1 MKKVIWKIVVLL
13 CLISFS
19 LYGVQW
25 NDLKDGESAEK
36 NLDGNGKVT
45 TVNKLKLGKNSHLKV
60 KGKNTKGIVIKG
72 GLSAEVN
79 IGEGATLDVDIENST
94 KDEAGISLESTFKG
108 FIIQKNGNLKL
119 KKQFNGTI
127 NSGDIFKQFLDRKG
141 EGTLLRGISVIK
153 TFSTEGSTRIESAGT
168 GIGFDRKTPQGK
180 GFIEFKKGSK
190 TFVKAGFAGVFARYN
205 SVTFEEGSDT
215 TLIGGA
221 YGIMVN
227 KGTIKKGAKVTLM
240 GNYGTGK
247 FEVKEHDFL
256 KFESGSELNILANDS
271 ALYGIRLKGKTKL
284 IAKGYNVLRQIDT
297 YADGEHSLDTVTF
310 ERGSILD
317 GNIDRSWNS
326 QILLEEGTK
335 LFVPNK
341 IQANLEIKGDLYVGP
356 RSAYEGKQL
365 TYKEAVEDADTVAG
379 ATAIF
384 MGKQAQRARKGEFSY
399 RGLYNEFSPDEYY
412 TLEYNR
418 DNHYNYISTLN
429 LNNGKIHLRLGNKDK
444 FGRIND
450 KIIFS
455 KNTIINGKG
464 ELVFHKRNSS
474 QVTKNTVFNILE
486 EEGPKDINGIQGY
499 YLEKLPL
506 KIPDV
511 SFGKLVFTTKV
522 QKLNGKYVVSLVFK
536 GIEAENFL
544 LAKGKTK
551 TLNKKEES
559 SLEDAILSAKEVTL
573 EENSTLNIKGDT
585 NGLFAKNKVTIEEE
599 ANLNIETKKD
609 NKIGLKL
616 GENLETFG
624 NINIKNTGTG
634 ILADNATSILQF
646 ENGSKTIVNAKDVA
660 VNAQKG
666 TSEFKGGSNVELTSN
681 KYALVSKKAVFEK
694 SSTVKLNGEYGI
706 GTLSETDSSDI
717 TFKPQSEVNINSS
730 NSGIYNVNVGGS
742 GKVSIKAPNILKQVR
757 TVNQSLKFESGS
769 VLEGN
774 IEKSW
779 NANLILDKGS
789 KMFVNNKIE
798 ANMDIKGDLFVGTSK
813 FYEKRDSFDNYN
825 TIYYNKDSNG
835 HETKVNF
842 DNSKIHLRIGGA
854 DKTGA
859 TNDKIFFSKNTNING
874 KGELVFHKRNSSQVT
889 KNTIFKI
896 LEEEVKNINGTQGY
910 YLEKFPL
917 SFTNDIAFG
926 QLVFTTKVQK
936 LNGKYIVSLVFKGIE
951 ADNFLLAKGET
962 KTLNKKKEGSLEDAI
977 LSAKEVTIEEKSTLN
992 IKGDTNGLFA
1002 KNKVTIEEEANLNIE
1017 TENKIALKLG
1027 ENLETFGNI
1036 NIKNAGIGILADNT
1050 TSVLQFENGSKT
1062 IVNAKDVAINAQKG
1076 TSEFKGGSN
1085 VELTS
1090 NKYALVSKKAVFEKS
1105 STVKLNGEYGIG
1117 TLSETD
1123 SSDITFKPQ
1132 SEVNINSSNSGIYNV
1147 NVGGSGKVSIKA
1159 PNILKQVRTVNQS
1172 LKFESGSVLEGNI
1185 EKSWN
1190 ANLILDKGSK
1200 MFVNNKIEANMDIKG
1215 DLFVGTRNSYEKEES
1230 KNSMQTLSTM
1240 STFSSSDKYNT
1251 VHYNKDSNGHKT
1263 KVNLDNANIHLRI
1276 NGEQS
1281 ESNDK
1286 IVFSKDTEIT
1296 GKGEITLHPENVSKV
1311 KRNMTYS
1318 LLEEEGK
1325 DVGGNKVYNL
1335 EKTSLTLKTVEFGPL
1350 VYGRKDKKVNGK
1362 YMVTLEDT
1370 GELSQA
1376 AKNSLTNSR
1385 DSYKYN
1391 QEELKAI
1398 SDKIFE
1404 NHNLELKNNF
1414 WLLVS
1419 KENLKNKDS
1428 VIKLNQNTKYAG
1440 YDYTFN
1446 TGVSLGFFAGQS
1458 TGRYKNIGQGIYLKK
1473 DLKPFYLGTVYKHTK
1488 SKDKNN
1494 DKKLHSNDFSFVVGY
1509 NKDISEK
1516 TFLDSNIKLTRGY
1529 ISDYKYTAENDLST
1543 KNEKTDYWNGEIDAK
1558 LGYKFKY
1565 GNAFLKA
1572 GLDKDLKG
1580 NQKVIWNENIDE
1592 EIKYDDLSKNIG
1604 IGMEYKIKQH
1614 SFNIELSRKYS
1625 KHYRANT
1632 KISIG
1637 YSYKF

>member
-1 MKKVIWKIVVLL
+1 MKKIFWKVTMLS
-13 CLISFS
+13 CFISLFA
-19 LYGVQW
+19 YGAW
-25 NDLKDGESAEK
+25 NELGEGEK
-36 NLDGNGKVT
+36 VEKTLEGNGKVT
-45 TVNKLKLGKNSHLKV
+45 TAKKLILGKNSHLKI
-60 KGKNTKGIVIKG
+60 KGENSKGLEIKG
-72 GLSAEVN
+72 GFSPEIN
-79 IGEGATLDVDIENST
+79 IGEGATLDIDIENST
-94 KDEAGISLESTFKG
+94 KDEAGLTLVSSTRNFT
-108 FIIQKNGNLKL
+108 IQKNGNLKL
-119 KKQFNGTI
+119 KKRFNGVI
-127 NSGDIFKQFLDRKG
+127 NSGDIFKQFLDRRG
-141 EGTLLRGISVIK
+141 EGTLLRGISINKKFV
-153 TFSTEGSTRIESAGT
+153 TEGNIEIESAGT
-168 GIGFDRKTPQGK
+168 GIGFDKKTPKWK
-180 GFIEFKKGSK
+180 GEIEFKKGSK

-205 SVTFEEGSDT
+205 KVTFEEGSNT

-221 YGIMVN
+221 YGLMAN
-227 KGTIKKGAKVTLM
+227 KGIIQKGAKVTLM

-310 ERGSILD
+310 EKGSILD

-326 QILLEEGTK
+326 QFLLEEGTK

-341 IQANLEIKGDLYVGP
+341 IQANLEIKGDLFVGP
-356 RSAYEGKQL
+356 RSAYEGKQK

-379 ATAIF
+379 ATALL
-384 MGKQAQRARKGEFSY
+384 MGKQAQRARKGEFTY
-399 RGLYNEFSPDEYY
+399 RGLHSDFAADEYY

-418 DNHYNYISTLN
+418 DNQYNYKSTFN
-429 LNNGKIHLRLGNKDK
+429 LNNGKINLRLGDKDR

-455 KNTIINGKG
+455 KNTIIKGKG

-474 QVTKNTVFNILE
+474 QVTKNTVFKILE
-486 EEGPKDINGIQGY
+486 EEGLKNINGTQGY

-511 SFGKLVFTTKV
+511 SFG
-522 QKLNGKYVVSLVFK
+522 
-536 GIEAENFL
+536 
-544 LAKGKTK
+544 
-551 TLNKKEES
+551 
-559 SLEDAILSAKEVTL
+559 
-573 EENSTLNIKGDT
+573 
-585 NGLFAKNKVTIEEE
+585 
-599 ANLNIETKKD
+599 
-609 NKIGLKL
+609 
-616 GENLETFG
+616 
-624 NINIKNTGTG
+624 
-634 ILADNATSILQF
+634 
-646 ENGSKTIVNAKDVA
+646 
-660 VNAQKG
+660 
-666 TSEFKGGSNVELTSN
+666 
-681 KYALVSKKAVFEK
+681 
-694 SSTVKLNGEYGI
+694 
-706 GTLSETDSSDI
+706 
-717 TFKPQSEVNINSS
+717 
-730 NSGIYNVNVGGS
+730 
-742 GKVSIKAPNILKQVR
+742 
-757 TVNQSLKFESGS
+757 
-769 VLEGN
+769 
-774 IEKSW
+774 
-779 NANLILDKGS
+779 
-789 KMFVNNKIE
+789 
-798 ANMDIKGDLFVGTSK
+798 
-813 FYEKRDSFDNYN
+813 
-825 TIYYNKDSNG
+825 
-835 HETKVNF
+835 
-842 DNSKIHLRIGGA
+842 
-854 DKTGA
+854 
-859 TNDKIFFSKNTNING
+859 
-874 KGELVFHKRNSSQVT
+874 
-889 KNTIFKI
+889 
-896 LEEEVKNINGTQGY
+896 
-910 YLEKFPL
+910 
-917 SFTNDIAFG
+917 

-936 LNGKYIVSLVFKGIE
+936 LNGRYVVSLVFKGIE

-1002 KNKVTIEEEANLNIE
+1002 KNKVTVEEKANLNIE

-1036 NIKNAGIGILADNT
+1036 NIKNAGTGILADNT
-1050 TSVLQFENGSKT
+1050 TSVLKFENGSKT

-1085 VELTS
+1085 IELTS
-1090 NKYALVSKKAVFEKS
+1090 NKYALVAKKAVFEKG
-1105 STVKLNGEYGIG
+1105 STVKLNAEYGIG

-1123 SSDITFKPQ
+1123 SSDVTFNSQ

-1147 NVGGSGKVSIKA
+1147 NVGGSGKLSIKA
-1159 PNILKQVRTVNQS
+1159 PNVLKQVRTVNQS
-1172 LKFESGSVLEGNI
+1172 LKFENGSILEGNI

-1240 STFSSSDKYNT
+1240 STFSSSDKYYT
-1251 VHYNKDSNGHKT
+1251 VHYNKDSNGNKT

-1276 NGEQS
+1276 NGAQS
-1281 ESNDK
+1281 ENNDK
-1286 IVFSKDTEIT
+1286 MVFSKDTEIR
-1296 GKGEITLHPENVSKV
+1296 GKGEITLHPQNVSKV
-1311 KRNMTYS
+1311 KRNMSFT

-1325 DVGGNKVYNL
+1325 DVGGNKVYDL
-1335 EKTSLTLKTVEFGPL
+1335 EKLPLTLGKVEFGAL
-1350 VYGRKDKKVNGK
+1350 KFGRKDKKLNGR
-1362 YMVTLEDT
+1362 YVVTLVAT
-1370 GELSQA
+1370 GELSEA
-1376 AKNSLTNSR
+1376 AKNTLINSR

-1428 VIKLNQNTKYAG
+1428 VIKLNENTKYAG
-1440 YDYTFN
+1440 YDHTFN
-1446 TGVSLGFFAGQS
+1446 TGISLGFFAGQS

-1516 TFLDSNIKLTRGY
+1516 TFLDSNIKLTKGY
-1529 ISDYKYTAENDLST
+1529 ISDYKYTAENDLNT
-1543 KNEKTDYWNGEIDAK
+1543 RNDKTNYWNGEINAK

-1565 GNAFLKA
+1565 GDAFLKA

-1580 NQKVIWNENIDE
+1580 NQKVIWDENIDE

-1604 IGMEYKIKQH
+1604 IGIEYKVKQH

-1632 KISIG
+1632 KISFG

>member
-1 MKKVIWKIVVLL
+1 MRKIFWKVTLL
-13 CLISFS
+13 SCLISLFA
-19 LYGVQW
+19 YGGW
-25 NDLKDGESAEK
+25 NELGEGEK
-36 NLDGNGKVT
+36 VEKTLDENGKVT
-45 TVNKLKLGKNSHLKV
+45 TVKKLILGKNSNLKV
-60 KGKNTKGIVIKG
+60 KGKNTKGILVKG
-72 GLSAEVN
+72 SYFQSKVN
-79 IGEGATLDVDIENST
+79 IGEGATLDIDIESSD
-94 KDEAGISLESTFKG
+94 KDSSGISFAEKRD
-108 FIIQKNGNLKL
+108 FIIEKNGKLNVKNL
-119 KKQFNGTI
+119 FNGTI
-127 NSGDIFKQFLDRKG
+127 NSGDILRQFHSSKEGKG
-141 EGTLLRGISVIK
+141 ILVRGVSVAK
-153 TFSTEGSTRIESAGT
+153 KFTTEGNTRIESSGA
-168 GIGFDRKTPQGK
+168 GIGFDKTTSNGQGE
-180 GFIEFKKGSK
+180 IEFKKGSK
-190 TFVKAGFAGVFARYN
+190 TFVKGGIAGVFARYN
-205 SVTFEEGSDT
+205 NVTFEEGSDT

-221 YGIMVN
+221 YGLMAN

-247 FEVKEHDFL
+247 FEVKEHDRL
-256 KFESGSELNILANDS
+256 TFESGSELNILANNS
-271 ALYGIRLKGKTKL
+271 ALYGIRLVGKTKL

-297 YADGEHSLDTVTF
+297 YADGEHSLNTVTF
-310 ERGSILD
+310 EKGSILD

-326 QILLEEGTK
+326 QFLLEEGTK

-341 IQANLEIKGDLYVGP
+341 IQANLEIKGDLFVGP
-356 RSAYEGKQL
+356 RSAYEGKQK
-365 TYKEAVEDADTVAG
+365 TYKEAVEKSSDIDTVVG

-384 MGKQAQRARKGEFSY
+384 MGKQAQRARKGEIRYGKTYDDFSA
-399 RGLYNEFSPDEYY
+399 NEYY
-412 TLEYNR
+412 TLKYNE
-418 DNHYNYISTLN
+418 NSYNYKSTLN
-429 LNNGKIHLRLGNKDK
+429 LNNGKIHLRLGTPDRL
-444 FGRIND
+444 GRIND

-455 KNTIINGKG
+455 KNTIIKGKG

-474 QVTKNTVFNILE
+474 QVTKNTVFKILE
-486 EEGPKDINGIQGY
+486 EEGLKNINGTQGY

-511 SFGKLVFTTKV
+511 SFG
-522 QKLNGKYVVSLVFK
+522 
-536 GIEAENFL
+536 
-544 LAKGKTK
+544 
-551 TLNKKEES
+551 
-559 SLEDAILSAKEVTL
+559 
-573 EENSTLNIKGDT
+573 
-585 NGLFAKNKVTIEEE
+585 
-599 ANLNIETKKD
+599 
-609 NKIGLKL
+609 
-616 GENLETFG
+616 
-624 NINIKNTGTG
+624 
-634 ILADNATSILQF
+634 
-646 ENGSKTIVNAKDVA
+646 
-660 VNAQKG
+660 
-666 TSEFKGGSNVELTSN
+666 
-681 KYALVSKKAVFEK
+681 
-694 SSTVKLNGEYGI
+694 
-706 GTLSETDSSDI
+706 
-717 TFKPQSEVNINSS
+717 
-730 NSGIYNVNVGGS
+730 
-742 GKVSIKAPNILKQVR
+742 
-757 TVNQSLKFESGS
+757 
-769 VLEGN
+769 
-774 IEKSW
+774 
-779 NANLILDKGS
+779 
-789 KMFVNNKIE
+789 
-798 ANMDIKGDLFVGTSK
+798 
-813 FYEKRDSFDNYN
+813 
-825 TIYYNKDSNG
+825 
-835 HETKVNF
+835 
-842 DNSKIHLRIGGA
+842 
-854 DKTGA
+854 
-859 TNDKIFFSKNTNING
+859 
-874 KGELVFHKRNSSQVT
+874 
-889 KNTIFKI
+889 
-896 LEEEVKNINGTQGY
+896 
-910 YLEKFPL
+910 
-917 SFTNDIAFG
+917 

-936 LNGKYIVSLVFKGIE
+936 LNGRYIVSLVFKGIE

-1002 KNKVTIEEEANLNIE
+1002 KNKVTVEEKANLNIE

-1036 NIKNAGIGILADNT
+1036 NIKNVGTGILADNT
-1050 TSVLQFENGSKT
+1050 TSVLKFENGSKT
-1062 IVNAKDVAINAQKG
+1062 IVNAKDVAVNAQKG

-1090 NKYALVSKKAVFEKS
+1090 NKYALVAKKAVFEKG

-1123 SSDITFKPQ
+1123 NSDVTFNSQ
-1132 SEVNINSSNSGIYNV
+1132 SEVNINSSNSGLYNV
-1147 NVGGSGKVSIKA
+1147 NVGGSGKLSIKA
-1159 PNILKQVRTVNQS
+1159 PNVLKQVRTVNQS

-1240 STFSSSDKYNT
+1240 STFSSSNKYYT

-1296 GKGEITLHPENVSKV
+1296 GKAEITLHPENASKI

-1362 YMVTLEDT
+1362 YIITLEDT

-1391 QEELKAI
+1391 QEELKVI

-1428 VIKLNQNTKYAG
+1428 AIKLNQNTKYAG
-1440 YDYTFN
+1440 YDHTFN
-1446 TGVSLGFFAGQS
+1446 TGISLGFFAGQS

-1516 TFLDSNIKLTRGY
+1516 TFLDSNIKLTKGY
-1529 ISDYKYTAENDLST
+1529 ISDYKYTAENDLNT
-1543 KNEKTDYWNGEIDAK
+1543 RNEKTNYWNGEINAK

-1565 GNAFLKA
+1565 GDAFLKA

-1625 KHYRANT
+1625 KHYRSNT
-1632 KISIG
+1632 KISFG

>member
-1 MKKVIWKIVVLL
+1 MKKIIWKIVVLL
-13 CLISFS
+13 CLTSFS

-36 NLDGNGKVT
+36 NLDGNGKETKVDKI
-45 TVNKLKLGKNSHLKV
+45 VLGKNSHLKV
-60 KGKNTKGIVIKG
+60 KGKNTKGVVIKYG
-72 GLSAEVN
+72 IHSKVD
-79 IGEGATLDVDIENST
+79 IGEGATLDVDIESSIKEAT
-94 KDEAGISLESTFKG
+94 GIASESYKDFVV
-108 FIIQKNGNLKL
+108 QKNGNLKV
-119 KKQFNGTI
+119 KNHFIGTI
-127 NSGDIFKQFLDRKG
+127 NSGDIFKQFLDNKK
-141 EGTLLRGISVIK
+141 ENSVLKGISVLK
-153 TFSTEGSTRIESAGT
+153 RFSTEGNTRIESSGT
-168 GIGFDRKTPQGK
+168 GIGFDKKTSKETGL
-180 GFIEFKKGSK
+180 IEFKKGSK

-310 ERGSILD
+310 EKGSILD

-326 QILLEEGTK
+326 QFLLEEGTK
-335 LFVPNK
+335 LFVPEK

-379 ATAIF
+379 ATALFI
-384 MGKQAQRARKGEFSY
+384 GKQAQRARKGEISY
-399 RGLYNEFSPDEYY
+399 RKLHEDFSPDEYY
-412 TLEYNR
+412 TLKYNE
-418 DNHYNYISTLN
+418 NNYNYKSTLN

-474 QVTKNTVFNILE
+474 QVTKNTIFKILE
-486 EEGPKDINGIQGY
+486 EEIKNINGTQGY

-506 KIPDV
+506 KIPNV

-536 GIEAENFL
+536 GIEADNFL
-544 LAKGKTK
+544 LAKGETK

-624 NINIKNTGTG
+624 NINIKNAGTG
-634 ILADNATSILQF
+634 ILADSTTSVLQF

-681 KYALVSKKAVFEK
+681 KYALVTKKAVFEK
-694 SSTVKLNGEYGI
+694 GSTVKLNGEYGI
-706 GTLSETDSSDI
+706 GTLLETDSSDI

-730 NSGIYNVNVGGS
+730 NSGLYDVNVGGS
-742 GKVSIKAPNILKQVR
+742 GKVSIKAPSVLKQVR
-757 TVNQSLKFESGS
+757 TVNQSLKFEDGS

-789 KMFVNNKIE
+789 RMFVNNKIE

-859 TNDKIFFSKNTNING
+859 TNDKIFFSRNTTING

-951 ADNFLLAKGET
+951 ADNFLLVKGET

-977 LSAKEVTIEEKSTLN
+977 LSAKEVTIEENSTLN

-1002 KNKVTIEEEANLNIE
+1002 KNKVTVEEKANLNIE
-1017 TENKIALKLG
+1017 AENKIALKLG

-1036 NIKNAGIGILADNT
+1036 NIKNAGTGILADSI

-1062 IVNAKDVAINAQKG
+1062 IVNAKDVAVNAQKG

-1090 NKYALVSKKAVFEKS
+1090 NKYALVTKKAVFEKG

-1117 TLSETD
+1117 TLLETD

-1132 SEVNINSSNSGIYNV
+1132 SEVNINSSNSGLYDV

-1159 PNILKQVRTVNQS
+1159 PSVLKQVRTVNQS
-1172 LKFESGSVLEGNI
+1172 LKFEDGSVLEGNI

-1190 ANLILDKGSK
+1190 ANLILDKGSR

-1230 KNSMQTLSTM
+1230 KNSVQTLSTM
-1240 STFSSSDKYNT
+1240 STFSSSDKYYT

-1318 LLEEEGK
+1318 LLEEEEK

-1362 YMVTLEDT
+1362 YIVTLEDT

-1376 AKNSLTNSR
+1376 AKNTLTNSR

-1391 QEELKAI
+1391 QEELKVI

-1440 YDYTFN
+1440 YDHTFN
-1446 TGVSLGFFAGQS
+1446 TGISLGFFAGQS

-1473 DLKPFYLGTVYKHTK
+1473 DLKPFYLGTIYKHTK

-1509 NKDISEK
+1509 NKDISER

-1529 ISDYKYTAENDLST
+1529 ISDYKYIAENDLST
-1543 KNEKTDYWNGEIDAK
+1543 KNEKTDYWNGEINAK

-1632 KISIG
+1632 KISFG

>member
-1 MKKVIWKIVVLL
+1 MKKIIWKIVVLL
-13 CLISFS
+13 CLTSFS

-36 NLDGNGKVT
+36 NLDGNGKETKVDKI
-45 TVNKLKLGKNSHLKV
+45 VLGKNSHLKV
-60 KGKNTKGIVIKG
+60 KGKNTKGVVIKYG
-72 GLSAEVN
+72 IHSKVD
-79 IGEGATLDVDIENST
+79 IGEGATLDVDIESSIKEAT
-94 KDEAGISLESTFKG
+94 GIASESYKDFVV
-108 FIIQKNGNLKL
+108 QKNGNLKV
-119 KKQFNGTI
+119 KNHFIGTI
-127 NSGDIFKQFLDRKG
+127 NSGDIFKQFLDNKK
-141 EGTLLRGISVIK
+141 ENSVLKGISVLK
-153 TFSTEGSTRIESAGT
+153 RFSTEGNTRIESSGT
-168 GIGFDRKTPQGK
+168 GIGFDKKTSKETGL
-180 GFIEFKKGSK
+180 IEFKKGSK

-310 ERGSILD
+310 EKGSILD

-326 QILLEEGTK
+326 QFLLEEGTK
-335 LFVPNK
+335 LFVPEK

-379 ATAIF
+379 ATALFI
-384 MGKQAQRARKGEFSY
+384 GKQAQRARKGEISY
-399 RGLYNEFSPDEYY
+399 RKLHEDFSPDEYY
-412 TLEYNR
+412 TLKYNE
-418 DNHYNYISTLN
+418 NNYNYKSTLN

-455 KNTIINGKG
+455 KNTI
-464 ELVFHKRNSS
+464 
-474 QVTKNTVFNILE
+474 
-486 EEGPKDINGIQGY
+486 
-499 YLEKLPL
+499 
-506 KIPDV
+506 
-511 SFGKLVFTTKV
+511 
-522 QKLNGKYVVSLVFK
+522 
-536 GIEAENFL
+536 
-544 LAKGKTK
+544 
-551 TLNKKEES
+551 
-559 SLEDAILSAKEVTL
+559 
-573 EENSTLNIKGDT
+573 
-585 NGLFAKNKVTIEEE
+585 
-599 ANLNIETKKD
+599 
-609 NKIGLKL
+609 
-616 GENLETFG
+616 
-624 NINIKNTGTG
+624 
-634 ILADNATSILQF
+634 
-646 ENGSKTIVNAKDVA
+646 
-660 VNAQKG
+660 
-666 TSEFKGGSNVELTSN
+666 
-681 KYALVSKKAVFEK
+681 
-694 SSTVKLNGEYGI
+694 
-706 GTLSETDSSDI
+706 
-717 TFKPQSEVNINSS
+717 
-730 NSGIYNVNVGGS
+730 
-742 GKVSIKAPNILKQVR
+742 
-757 TVNQSLKFESGS
+757 
-769 VLEGN
+769 
-774 IEKSW
+774 
-779 NANLILDKGS
+779 
-789 KMFVNNKIE
+789 
-798 ANMDIKGDLFVGTSK
+798 
-813 FYEKRDSFDNYN
+813 
-825 TIYYNKDSNG
+825 
-835 HETKVNF
+835 
-842 DNSKIHLRIGGA
+842 
-854 DKTGA
+854 
-859 TNDKIFFSKNTNING
+859 ING

-951 ADNFLLAKGET
+951 ADNFLLVKGET

-977 LSAKEVTIEEKSTLN
+977 LSAKEVTIEENSTLN

-1002 KNKVTIEEEANLNIE
+1002 KNKVTVEEKANLNIE
-1017 TENKIALKLG
+1017 AENKIALKLG

-1036 NIKNAGIGILADNT
+1036 NIKNAGTGILADSI

-1062 IVNAKDVAINAQKG
+1062 IVNAKDVAVNAQKG

-1090 NKYALVSKKAVFEKS
+1090 NKYALVTKKAVFEKG

-1123 SSDITFKPQ
+1123 SSDITFKPL
-1132 SEVNINSSNSGIYNV
+1132 SEVNINSSNSGLYNV

-1159 PNILKQVRTVNQS
+1159 PNVLKQVRTVNQS
-1172 LKFESGSVLEGNI
+1172 LKFENGSVLEGNI

-1190 ANLILDKGSK
+1190 ANLILDKGSR

-1230 KNSMQTLSTM
+1230 KNSVQTLSTM
-1240 STFSSSDKYNT
+1240 STFSSSDKYYT

-1318 LLEEEGK
+1318 LLEEEEK

-1362 YMVTLEDT
+1362 YIVTLEDT

-1376 AKNSLTNSR
+1376 AKNTLTNSR

-1391 QEELKAI
+1391 QEELKVI

-1440 YDYTFN
+1440 YDHTFN
-1446 TGVSLGFFAGQS
+1446 TGISLGFFAGQS

-1473 DLKPFYLGTVYKHTK
+1473 DLKPFYLGTIYKHTK

-1509 NKDISEK
+1509 NKDISER

-1529 ISDYKYTAENDLST
+1529 ISDYKYIAENDLST
-1543 KNEKTDYWNGEIDAK
+1543 KNEKTDYWNGEINAK

-1632 KISIG
+1632 KISFG

>member
-544 LAKGKTK
+544 LAKG
-551 TLNKKEES
+551 
-559 SLEDAILSAKEVTL
+559 
-573 EENSTLNIKGDT
+573 
-585 NGLFAKNKVTIEEE
+585 
-599 ANLNIETKKD
+599 
-609 NKIGLKL
+609 
-616 GENLETFG
+616 
-624 NINIKNTGTG
+624 
-634 ILADNATSILQF
+634 
-646 ENGSKTIVNAKDVA
+646 
-660 VNAQKG
+660 
-666 TSEFKGGSNVELTSN
+666 
-681 KYALVSKKAVFEK
+681 
-694 SSTVKLNGEYGI
+694 
-706 GTLSETDSSDI
+706 
-717 TFKPQSEVNINSS
+717 
-730 NSGIYNVNVGGS
+730 
-742 GKVSIKAPNILKQVR
+742 
-757 TVNQSLKFESGS
+757 
-769 VLEGN
+769 
-774 IEKSW
+774 
-779 NANLILDKGS
+779 
-789 KMFVNNKIE
+789 
-798 ANMDIKGDLFVGTSK
+798 
-813 FYEKRDSFDNYN
+813 
-825 TIYYNKDSNG
+825 
-835 HETKVNF
+835 
-842 DNSKIHLRIGGA
+842 
-854 DKTGA
+854 
-859 TNDKIFFSKNTNING
+859 
-874 KGELVFHKRNSSQVT
+874 
-889 KNTIFKI
+889 
-896 LEEEVKNINGTQGY
+896 
-910 YLEKFPL
+910 
-917 SFTNDIAFG
+917 
-926 QLVFTTKVQK
+926 
-936 LNGKYIVSLVFKGIE
+936 
-951 ADNFLLAKGET
+951 ET

-1090 NKYALVSKKAVFEKS
+1090 NKYALVSKKAVFEKG

-1251 VHYNKDSNGHKT
+1251 VHYNEDSNGHKT

-1325 DVGGNKVYNL
+1325 DVGGNKVYSL

-1362 YMVTLEDT
+1362 YIVTLEDT

-1376 AKNSLTNSR
+1376 AKNTLANSR

-1391 QEELKAI
+1391 QEELKTV

-1592 EIKYDDLSKNIG
+1592 EIKYDNLSKNIG

-1632 KISIG
+1632 KISFG

>member
-13 CLISFS
+13 CLTSFS

-25 NDLKDGESAEK
+25 NDLKDGETAEK
-36 NLDGNGKVT
+36 ILDENGKETKVDKI
-45 TVNKLKLGKNSHLKV
+45 VLGKNSHLKV
-60 KGKNTKGIVIKG
+60 KGKNTKGIVIKYG
-72 GLSAEVN
+72 IRSKVD
-79 IGEGATLDVDIENST
+79 IGEGATLDVDIESSIKEAT
-94 KDEAGISLESTFKG
+94 GIASESYKD
-108 FIIQKNGNLKL
+108 FIVQKNGNLKV
-119 KKQFNGTI
+119 KNHFIGTI
-127 NSGDIFKQFLDRKG
+127 NSGDIFKQFLDNKK
-141 EGTLLRGISVIK
+141 ENSVLKGISVLK
-153 TFSTEGSTRIESAGT
+153 RFSTEGNTRIESSGT
-168 GIGFDRKTPQGK
+168 GIGFDKKTSKETGL
-180 GFIEFKKGSK
+180 IEFKKGSK

-227 KGTIKKGAKVTLM
+227 KGTIKKGSKVTLM

-310 ERGSILD
+310 EKGSILD

-326 QILLEEGTK
+326 QFLLEEGTK

-356 RSAYEGKQL
+356 RAAYEGKQL

-379 ATAIF
+379 ATALF
-384 MGKQAQRARKGEFSY
+384 MGKQAQRARKGEFTY
-399 RGLYNEFSPDEYY
+399 RGLYSDFAADEYY
-412 TLEYNR
+412 TLDYNKHNYS
-418 DNHYNYISTLN
+418 DNNHNSTLN
-429 LNNGKIHLRLGNKDK
+429 LNNGKIHLRLGTPDRL
-444 FGRIND
+444 GRIND

-455 KNTIINGKG
+455 KNTVINGKG

-474 QVTKNTVFNILE
+474 QVTKNTVFKILE
-486 EEGPKDINGIQGY
+486 EEGLKNINGTQGY

-511 SFGKLVFTTKV
+511 SFG
-522 QKLNGKYVVSLVFK
+522 
-536 GIEAENFL
+536 
-544 LAKGKTK
+544 
-551 TLNKKEES
+551 
-559 SLEDAILSAKEVTL
+559 
-573 EENSTLNIKGDT
+573 
-585 NGLFAKNKVTIEEE
+585 
-599 ANLNIETKKD
+599 
-609 NKIGLKL
+609 
-616 GENLETFG
+616 
-624 NINIKNTGTG
+624 
-634 ILADNATSILQF
+634 
-646 ENGSKTIVNAKDVA
+646 
-660 VNAQKG
+660 
-666 TSEFKGGSNVELTSN
+666 
-681 KYALVSKKAVFEK
+681 
-694 SSTVKLNGEYGI
+694 
-706 GTLSETDSSDI
+706 
-717 TFKPQSEVNINSS
+717 
-730 NSGIYNVNVGGS
+730 
-742 GKVSIKAPNILKQVR
+742 
-757 TVNQSLKFESGS
+757 
-769 VLEGN
+769 
-774 IEKSW
+774 
-779 NANLILDKGS
+779 
-789 KMFVNNKIE
+789 
-798 ANMDIKGDLFVGTSK
+798 
-813 FYEKRDSFDNYN
+813 
-825 TIYYNKDSNG
+825 
-835 HETKVNF
+835 
-842 DNSKIHLRIGGA
+842 
-854 DKTGA
+854 
-859 TNDKIFFSKNTNING
+859 
-874 KGELVFHKRNSSQVT
+874 
-889 KNTIFKI
+889 
-896 LEEEVKNINGTQGY
+896 
-910 YLEKFPL
+910 
-917 SFTNDIAFG
+917 

-936 LNGKYIVSLVFKGIE
+936 LNGRYVVSLVFKGIE

-1002 KNKVTIEEEANLNIE
+1002 KNKVTVEEKANLNIE

-1036 NIKNAGIGILADNT
+1036 NIKNAGTGILADNT
-1050 TSVLQFENGSKT
+1050 ASVLQFENGSKT
-1062 IVNAKDVAINAQKG
+1062 IVNAKDVAVNAQKG

-1090 NKYALVSKKAVFEKS
+1090 NKYALVAKKAVFEKG
-1105 STVKLNGEYGIG
+1105 STVKLNAEYGIG

-1123 SSDITFKPQ
+1123 SSDVTFNSQ
-1132 SEVNINSSNSGIYNV
+1132 SEVSINSSNSGIYNV

-1190 ANLILDKGSK
+1190 ANLILDKDSK

-1240 STFSSSDKYNT
+1240 STFSSSNKYNT

-1311 KRNMTYS
+1311 RRNMTYS

-1362 YMVTLEDT
+1362 YIVTLEDT

-1376 AKNSLTNSR
+1376 AKNTLTNSR

-1446 TGVSLGFFAGQS
+1446 TGISLGFFAGQS

-1543 KNEKTDYWNGEIDAK
+1543 KNEKTDYWNEEIDAK

>member
-1 MKKVIWKIVVLL
+1 MKKVIWKIVLLL
-13 CLISFS
+13 CLTSFS

-25 NDLKDGESAEK
+25 NDLKDGETAEK
-36 NLDGNGKVT
+36 ILDENGKETKVDKI
-45 TVNKLKLGKNSHLKV
+45 VLGKNSHLKV
-60 KGKNTKGIVIKG
+60 KGKNTKGIVIKYG
-72 GLSAEVN
+72 IRSKVD
-79 IGEGATLDVDIENST
+79 IGEGATLDVDIESSIKEAT
-94 KDEAGISLESTFKG
+94 GIASESYKD
-108 FIIQKNGNLKL
+108 FIVQKNGNLKV
-119 KKQFNGTI
+119 KNHFIGTI
-127 NSGDIFKQFLDRKG
+127 NSGDIFKQFLDNKK
-141 EGTLLRGISVIK
+141 ENSVLRGISVLK
-153 TFSTEGSTRIESAGT
+153 RFSTEGNTRIESSGT
-168 GIGFDRKTPQGK
+168 GIGFDKKTSKETGL
-180 GFIEFKKGSK
+180 IEFKKGSK

-227 KGTIKKGAKVTLM
+227 KGTIKKGSKVTLM

-310 ERGSILD
+310 EKGSILD

-326 QILLEEGTK
+326 QFLLEEGTK

-356 RSAYEGKQL
+356 RAAYEGKQL

-379 ATAIF
+379 ATALF
-384 MGKQAQRARKGEFSY
+384 MGKQAQRARKGEFTY
-399 RGLYNEFSPDEYY
+399 RGLYSDFAADEYY
-412 TLEYNR
+412 TLDYNKHNYS
-418 DNHYNYISTLN
+418 DNNHNSTLN
-429 LNNGKIHLRLGNKDK
+429 LNNGKIHLRLGTPDRL
-444 FGRIND
+444 GRIND

-455 KNTIINGKG
+455 KNTVINGKG

-474 QVTKNTVFNILE
+474 QVTKNTVFKILE
-486 EEGPKDINGIQGY
+486 EEGLKNINGTQGY

-511 SFGKLVFTTKV
+511 SFG
-522 QKLNGKYVVSLVFK
+522 
-536 GIEAENFL
+536 
-544 LAKGKTK
+544 
-551 TLNKKEES
+551 
-559 SLEDAILSAKEVTL
+559 
-573 EENSTLNIKGDT
+573 
-585 NGLFAKNKVTIEEE
+585 
-599 ANLNIETKKD
+599 
-609 NKIGLKL
+609 
-616 GENLETFG
+616 
-624 NINIKNTGTG
+624 
-634 ILADNATSILQF
+634 
-646 ENGSKTIVNAKDVA
+646 
-660 VNAQKG
+660 
-666 TSEFKGGSNVELTSN
+666 
-681 KYALVSKKAVFEK
+681 
-694 SSTVKLNGEYGI
+694 
-706 GTLSETDSSDI
+706 
-717 TFKPQSEVNINSS
+717 
-730 NSGIYNVNVGGS
+730 
-742 GKVSIKAPNILKQVR
+742 
-757 TVNQSLKFESGS
+757 
-769 VLEGN
+769 
-774 IEKSW
+774 
-779 NANLILDKGS
+779 
-789 KMFVNNKIE
+789 
-798 ANMDIKGDLFVGTSK
+798 
-813 FYEKRDSFDNYN
+813 
-825 TIYYNKDSNG
+825 
-835 HETKVNF
+835 
-842 DNSKIHLRIGGA
+842 
-854 DKTGA
+854 
-859 TNDKIFFSKNTNING
+859 
-874 KGELVFHKRNSSQVT
+874 
-889 KNTIFKI
+889 
-896 LEEEVKNINGTQGY
+896 
-910 YLEKFPL
+910 
-917 SFTNDIAFG
+917 

-936 LNGKYIVSLVFKGIE
+936 LNGRYVVSLVFKGIE

-1002 KNKVTIEEEANLNIE
+1002 KNKVTVEEKANLNIE

-1036 NIKNAGIGILADNT
+1036 NIKNTGTGILADNT
-1050 TSVLQFENGSKT
+1050 ASVLQFENGSKT
-1062 IVNAKDVAINAQKG
+1062 IVNAKDVAVNAQKG

-1090 NKYALVSKKAVFEKS
+1090 NKYALVSKKAVFEKG

-1132 SEVNINSSNSGIYNV
+1132 SEININSSNSGIYNV
-1147 NVGGSGKVSIKA
+1147 NVGGSGKLSIKA

-1296 GKGEITLHPENVSKV
+1296 GKGEITLHPENISKV

-1362 YMVTLEDT
+1362 YIVTLEDT

-1376 AKNSLTNSR
+1376 AKNTLTNSR

-1446 TGVSLGFFAGQS
+1446 TGISLGFFAGQS

-1543 KNEKTDYWNGEIDAK
+1543 KNEKTDYWNGEINAK

-1565 GNAFLKA
+1565 GDAFLKA

>member
-1 MKKVIWKIVVLL
+1 MKKVIWKIVLLL
-13 CLISFS
+13 CLTSFS

-25 NDLKDGESAEK
+25 NDLKDGETAEK
-36 NLDGNGKVT
+36 ILDENGKETKVDKI
-45 TVNKLKLGKNSHLKV
+45 VLGKNSHLKV
-60 KGKNTKGIVIKG
+60 KGKNTKGIVIKYG
-72 GLSAEVN
+72 IRSKVD
-79 IGEGATLDVDIENST
+79 IGEGATLDVDIESSIKEAT
-94 KDEAGISLESTFKG
+94 GIASESYKD
-108 FIIQKNGNLKL
+108 FIVQKNGNLKV
-119 KKQFNGTI
+119 KNHFIGTI
-127 NSGDIFKQFLDRKG
+127 NSGDIFKQFLDNKK
-141 EGTLLRGISVIK
+141 ENSVLRGISVLK
-153 TFSTEGSTRIESAGT
+153 RFSTEGNTRIESSGT
-168 GIGFDRKTPQGK
+168 GIGFDKKTSKETGL
-180 GFIEFKKGSK
+180 IEFKKGSK

-227 KGTIKKGAKVTLM
+227 KGTIKKGSKVTLM

-310 ERGSILD
+310 EKGSILD

-326 QILLEEGTK
+326 QFLLEEGTK

-356 RSAYEGKQL
+356 RAAYEGKQL

-379 ATAIF
+379 ATALF
-384 MGKQAQRARKGEFSY
+384 MGKQAQRARKGEFTY
-399 RGLYNEFSPDEYY
+399 RGLYSDFAADEYY
-412 TLEYNR
+412 TLDYNKHNYS
-418 DNHYNYISTLN
+418 DNNHNSTLN
-429 LNNGKIHLRLGNKDK
+429 LNNGKIHLRLGTPDRL
-444 FGRIND
+444 GRIND

-455 KNTIINGKG
+455 KNTVINGKG

-474 QVTKNTVFNILE
+474 QVTKNTVFKILE
-486 EEGPKDINGIQGY
+486 EEGLKNINGTQGY

-511 SFGKLVFTTKV
+511 SFGQLVFTTKV
-522 QKLNGKYVVSLVFK
+522 QKLNGRYVVSLVFK
-536 GIEAENFL
+536 GIEADNFL
-544 LAKGKTK
+544 LAKGETK
-551 TLNKKEES
+551 TLNKKKEG
-559 SLEDAILSAKEVTL
+559 SLEDAILSAKEVTI
-573 EENSTLNIKGDT
+573 EEKSTLNIKGDT
-585 NGLFAKNKVTIEEE
+585 NGLFAKNKVTVEEK
-599 ANLNIETKKD
+599 ANLNIETE
-609 NKIGLKL
+609 NKIALKL

-624 NINIKNTGTG
+624 NINIKNAGTG
-634 ILADNATSILQF
+634 ILADNTASVLQF

-694 SSTVKLNGEYGI
+694 GSTVKLNGEYGI

-757 TVNQSLKFESGS
+757 TVNQSLKFE
-769 VLEGN
+769 N
-774 IEKSW
+774 
-779 NANLILDKGS
+779 
-789 KMFVNNKIE
+789 
-798 ANMDIKGDLFVGTSK
+798 
-813 FYEKRDSFDNYN
+813 
-825 TIYYNKDSNG
+825 
-835 HETKVNF
+835 
-842 DNSKIHLRIGGA
+842 
-854 DKTGA
+854 
-859 TNDKIFFSKNTNING
+859 
-874 KGELVFHKRNSSQVT
+874 
-889 KNTIFKI
+889 
-896 LEEEVKNINGTQGY
+896 
-910 YLEKFPL
+910 
-917 SFTNDIAFG
+917 
-926 QLVFTTKVQK
+926 
-936 LNGKYIVSLVFKGIE
+936 
-951 ADNFLLAKGET
+951 
-962 KTLNKKKEGSLEDAI
+962 
-977 LSAKEVTIEEKSTLN
+977 
-992 IKGDTNGLFA
+992 
-1002 KNKVTIEEEANLNIE
+1002 
-1017 TENKIALKLG
+1017 
-1027 ENLETFGNI
+1027 
-1036 NIKNAGIGILADNT
+1036 
-1050 TSVLQFENGSKT
+1050 
-1062 IVNAKDVAINAQKG
+1062 
-1076 TSEFKGGSN
+1076 
-1085 VELTS
+1085 
-1090 NKYALVSKKAVFEKS
+1090 
-1105 STVKLNGEYGIG
+1105 
-1117 TLSETD
+1117 
-1123 SSDITFKPQ
+1123 
-1132 SEVNINSSNSGIYNV
+1132 
-1147 NVGGSGKVSIKA
+1147 
-1159 PNILKQVRTVNQS
+1159 
-1172 LKFESGSVLEGNI
+1172 GSVLEGNI

-1240 STFSSSDKYNT
+1240 STFSSSNKYNT

-1296 GKGEITLHPENVSKV
+1296 GKGEITLHPENISKV

-1362 YMVTLEDT
+1362 YIVTLEDT

-1376 AKNSLTNSR
+1376 AKNTLTNSR

-1419 KENLKNKDS
+1419 KENLKNKGS

-1543 KNEKTDYWNGEIDAK
+1543 KNEKTDYWNGEINAK

-1565 GNAFLKA
+1565 GDAFLKA

>member
-13 CLISFS
+13 CLTSFS

-25 NDLKDGESAEK
+25 NDLKDGETAEK
-36 NLDGNGKVT
+36 ILDENGKETKVDKI
-45 TVNKLKLGKNSHLKV
+45 VLGKNSHLKV
-60 KGKNTKGIVIKG
+60 KGKNTKGIVIKYG
-72 GLSAEVN
+72 IRSKVD
-79 IGEGATLDVDIENST
+79 IGEGATLDVDIESSIKEAT
-94 KDEAGISLESTFKG
+94 GIASESYKD
-108 FIIQKNGNLKL
+108 FIVQKNGNLKV
-119 KKQFNGTI
+119 KNHFIGTI
-127 NSGDIFKQFLDRKG
+127 NSGDIFKQFLDNKK
-141 EGTLLRGISVIK
+141 ENSVLKGISVLK
-153 TFSTEGSTRIESAGT
+153 RFSTEGNTRIESSGT
-168 GIGFDRKTPQGK
+168 GIGFDKKTSKETGL
-180 GFIEFKKGSK
+180 IEFKKGSK

-227 KGTIKKGAKVTLM
+227 KGTIKKGSKVTLM

-310 ERGSILD
+310 EKGSILD

-326 QILLEEGTK
+326 QFLLEEGTK

-356 RSAYEGKQL
+356 RSAYEGKQK
-365 TYKEAVEDADTVAG
+365 TYKETVEKSSDIDTVVG

-384 MGKQAQRARKGEFSY
+384 MGKQAQRARKGEIRYGKTYDDFSA
-399 RGLYNEFSPDEYY
+399 NEYY
-412 TLEYNR
+412 TLKYNE
-418 DNHYNYISTLN
+418 NSYNYKSTLN
-429 LNNGKIHLRLGNKDK
+429 LNNGKIHLRLGTPDRL
-444 FGRIND
+444 GRIND

-455 KNTIINGKG
+455 KNTVINGKG

-474 QVTKNTVFNILE
+474 QVTKNTVFKILE
-486 EEGPKDINGIQGY
+486 EEGLKNINGTQGY

-511 SFGKLVFTTKV
+511 SFG
-522 QKLNGKYVVSLVFK
+522 
-536 GIEAENFL
+536 
-544 LAKGKTK
+544 
-551 TLNKKEES
+551 
-559 SLEDAILSAKEVTL
+559 
-573 EENSTLNIKGDT
+573 
-585 NGLFAKNKVTIEEE
+585 
-599 ANLNIETKKD
+599 
-609 NKIGLKL
+609 
-616 GENLETFG
+616 
-624 NINIKNTGTG
+624 
-634 ILADNATSILQF
+634 
-646 ENGSKTIVNAKDVA
+646 
-660 VNAQKG
+660 
-666 TSEFKGGSNVELTSN
+666 
-681 KYALVSKKAVFEK
+681 
-694 SSTVKLNGEYGI
+694 
-706 GTLSETDSSDI
+706 
-717 TFKPQSEVNINSS
+717 
-730 NSGIYNVNVGGS
+730 
-742 GKVSIKAPNILKQVR
+742 
-757 TVNQSLKFESGS
+757 
-769 VLEGN
+769 
-774 IEKSW
+774 
-779 NANLILDKGS
+779 
-789 KMFVNNKIE
+789 
-798 ANMDIKGDLFVGTSK
+798 
-813 FYEKRDSFDNYN
+813 
-825 TIYYNKDSNG
+825 
-835 HETKVNF
+835 
-842 DNSKIHLRIGGA
+842 
-854 DKTGA
+854 
-859 TNDKIFFSKNTNING
+859 
-874 KGELVFHKRNSSQVT
+874 
-889 KNTIFKI
+889 
-896 LEEEVKNINGTQGY
+896 
-910 YLEKFPL
+910 
-917 SFTNDIAFG
+917 

-936 LNGKYIVSLVFKGIE
+936 LNGRYVVSLVFKGIE

-1002 KNKVTIEEEANLNIE
+1002 KNKVTVEEKANLNIE

-1036 NIKNAGIGILADNT
+1036 NIKNAGTGILADNT
-1050 TSVLQFENGSKT
+1050 TSVLKFENGSKT
-1062 IVNAKDVAINAQKG
+1062 IVNAKDVAVNAQKG

-1085 VELTS
+1085 IELTS
-1090 NKYALVSKKAVFEKS
+1090 NKYALVAKKAVFEKG
-1105 STVKLNGEYGIG
+1105 STVKLNAEYGIG

-1123 SSDITFKPQ
+1123 SSDVTFNSQ

-1147 NVGGSGKVSIKA
+1147 NVGGSGKLSIKA
-1159 PNILKQVRTVNQS
+1159 PNVLKQVRTVNQS

-1240 STFSSSDKYNT
+1240 STFSSSDKYYT

-1325 DVGGNKVYNL
+1325 DIGGNKVYNL

-1362 YMVTLEDT
+1362 YIVTLEDT

-1376 AKNSLTNSR
+1376 AKNTLTNSR

-1440 YDYTFN
+1440 YDYIFN
-1446 TGVSLGFFAGQS
+1446 TGISLGFFAGQS

-1529 ISDYKYTAENDLST
+1529 ISDYKYTAENDLNT
-1543 KNEKTDYWNGEIDAK
+1543 RNEKTNYWNGEINAK

-1565 GNAFLKA
+1565 GDAFLKA

>member
-1 MKKVIWKIVVLL
+1 MKKVIWKIVLLL
-13 CLISFS
+13 CLTSFS

-25 NDLKDGESAEK
+25 NDLKDGETAEK
-36 NLDGNGKVT
+36 ILDENGKETKVDKI
-45 TVNKLKLGKNSHLKV
+45 VLGKNSHLKV
-60 KGKNTKGIVIKG
+60 KGKNTKGIVIKYG
-72 GLSAEVN
+72 IRSKVD
-79 IGEGATLDVDIENST
+79 IGEGATLDVDIESSIKEAT
-94 KDEAGISLESTFKG
+94 GIASESYKD
-108 FIIQKNGNLKL
+108 FIVQKNGNLKV
-119 KKQFNGTI
+119 KNHFIGTI
-127 NSGDIFKQFLDRKG
+127 NSGDIFKQFLDNKK
-141 EGTLLRGISVIK
+141 ENSVLKGISVLK
-153 TFSTEGSTRIESAGT
+153 RFSTEGNTRIESSGT
-168 GIGFDRKTPQGK
+168 GIGFDKKTSKETGL
-180 GFIEFKKGSK
+180 IEFKKGSK

-227 KGTIKKGAKVTLM
+227 KGTIKKGSKVTLM

-310 ERGSILD
+310 EKGSILD

-326 QILLEEGTK
+326 QFLLEEGTK

-356 RSAYEGKQL
+356 RAAYEGKQL

-379 ATAIF
+379 ATALF
-384 MGKQAQRARKGEFSY
+384 MGKQAQRARKGEFTY
-399 RGLYNEFSPDEYY
+399 RGLHSDFAADEYY
-412 TLEYNR
+412 TLDYNKHNYS
-418 DNHYNYISTLN
+418 DNNHNSTLN
-429 LNNGKIHLRLGNKDK
+429 LNNGKIHLRLGTPDRL
-444 FGRIND
+444 GRIND

-455 KNTIINGKG
+455 KNTTINGKG

-474 QVTKNTVFNILE
+474 QVTKNTVFKILE
-486 EEGPKDINGIQGY
+486 EEGLKNINGTQGY

-511 SFGKLVFTTKV
+511 SFG
-522 QKLNGKYVVSLVFK
+522 
-536 GIEAENFL
+536 
-544 LAKGKTK
+544 
-551 TLNKKEES
+551 
-559 SLEDAILSAKEVTL
+559 
-573 EENSTLNIKGDT
+573 
-585 NGLFAKNKVTIEEE
+585 
-599 ANLNIETKKD
+599 
-609 NKIGLKL
+609 
-616 GENLETFG
+616 
-624 NINIKNTGTG
+624 
-634 ILADNATSILQF
+634 
-646 ENGSKTIVNAKDVA
+646 
-660 VNAQKG
+660 
-666 TSEFKGGSNVELTSN
+666 
-681 KYALVSKKAVFEK
+681 
-694 SSTVKLNGEYGI
+694 
-706 GTLSETDSSDI
+706 
-717 TFKPQSEVNINSS
+717 
-730 NSGIYNVNVGGS
+730 
-742 GKVSIKAPNILKQVR
+742 
-757 TVNQSLKFESGS
+757 
-769 VLEGN
+769 
-774 IEKSW
+774 
-779 NANLILDKGS
+779 
-789 KMFVNNKIE
+789 
-798 ANMDIKGDLFVGTSK
+798 
-813 FYEKRDSFDNYN
+813 
-825 TIYYNKDSNG
+825 
-835 HETKVNF
+835 
-842 DNSKIHLRIGGA
+842 
-854 DKTGA
+854 
-859 TNDKIFFSKNTNING
+859 
-874 KGELVFHKRNSSQVT
+874 
-889 KNTIFKI
+889 
-896 LEEEVKNINGTQGY
+896 
-910 YLEKFPL
+910 
-917 SFTNDIAFG
+917 

-936 LNGKYIVSLVFKGIE
+936 LNGRYVVSLVFKGIE

-1002 KNKVTIEEEANLNIE
+1002 KNKVTVEEKANLNIE

-1036 NIKNAGIGILADNT
+1036 NIKNAGTGILADST

-1062 IVNAKDVAINAQKG
+1062 IVNAKDVAVNAQKG
-1076 TSEFKGGSN
+1076 TSEFKDGSN

-1090 NKYALVSKKAVFEKS
+1090 NKYALVAKKAVFEKG
-1105 STVKLNGEYGIG
+1105 STVKLNAEYGIG

-1123 SSDITFKPQ
+1123 SSDVTFNSQ

-1147 NVGGSGKVSIKA
+1147 NVGGSGKISIKA
-1159 PNILKQVRTVNQS
+1159 PNVLKQVRTVNQS
-1172 LKFESGSVLEGNI
+1172 LKFENGSVLEGNI

-1362 YMVTLEDT
+1362 YIVTLEDT

-1376 AKNSLTNSR
+1376 AKNTLTNSR

-1398 SDKIFE
+1398 GDKIFE

-1419 KENLKNKDS
+1419 KGNLKNKDS
-1428 VIKLNQNTKYAG
+1428 VIKLDQNTKYAG
-1440 YDYTFN
+1440 YDHIFN

-1516 TFLDSNIKLTRGY
+1516 TFLDSNVKLTRGY
-1529 ISDYKYTAENDLST
+1529 ISDYKYTAENDLNT
-1543 KNEKTDYWNGEIDAK
+1543 RNEKTNYWNGEINTK

-1565 GNAFLKA
+1565 GDAFLKA

-1604 IGMEYKIKQH
+1604 IGIEYKVKQH

-1625 KHYRANT
+1625 KHYRTNT
-1632 KISIG
+1632 KISFG

>member
-1 MKKVIWKIVVLL
+1 MKKIFWKFFVLL
-13 CLISFS
+13 CLTSFS

-36 NLDGNGKVT
+36 TLDGNGKVT
-45 TVNKLKLGKNSHLKV
+45 TVNKLRLGKNSHLKV

-108 FIIQKNGNLKL
+108 FTIQKNGNLKL

-141 EGTLLRGISVIK
+141 EGTLLRGVSVIK

-180 GFIEFKKGSK
+180 GLIEFKKGSK

-341 IQANLEIKGDLYVGP
+341 IQANLEIKGDLFVGP
-356 RSAYEGKQL
+356 RSAYEGKQK
-365 TYKEAVEDADTVAG
+365 TYKEAVEDVDTVAG

-384 MGKQAQRARKGEFSY
+384 MGKQAQKARKGEFSY

-418 DNHYNYISTLN
+418 DNHYNYKSTLN
-429 LNNGKIHLRLGNKDK
+429 LNNGKINLRLGDKDR

-455 KNTIINGKG
+455 KNTIIKGKG

-486 EEGPKDINGIQGY
+486 EEGPKDINGTQGY

-522 QKLNGKYVVSLVFK
+522 KKLNGKYVVSLVFK
-536 GIEAENFL
+536 GIEADNFL
-544 LAKGKTK
+544 LAKGETK
-551 TLNKKEES
+551 TLDKKKED
-559 SLEDAILSAKEVTL
+559 SLEDAILSAKEVTV
-573 EENSTLNIKGDT
+573 EEKSTLNIKGDT
-585 NGLFAKNKVTIEEE
+585 NGLFAKNKVTVEEE

-624 NINIKNTGTG
+624 NINIKNAGTG
-634 ILADNATSILQF
+634 ILADSITSVLQF
-646 ENGSKTIVNAKDVA
+646 ENGSKTIVNAKDIA

-681 KYALVSKKAVFEK
+681 KYALVAKKAVFEK
-694 SSTVKLNGEYGI
+694 GSTVKLNGEYGI

-717 TFKPQSEVNINSS
+717 TFKSQSEVNINSS

-742 GKVSIKAPNILKQVR
+742 GKISIKAPNVLKQVR
-757 TVNQSLKFESGS
+757 TVNQSLKFE
-769 VLEGN
+769 
-774 IEKSW
+774 
-779 NANLILDKGS
+779 
-789 KMFVNNKIE
+789 
-798 ANMDIKGDLFVGTSK
+798 
-813 FYEKRDSFDNYN
+813 
-825 TIYYNKDSNG
+825 
-835 HETKVNF
+835 
-842 DNSKIHLRIGGA
+842 
-854 DKTGA
+854 
-859 TNDKIFFSKNTNING
+859 
-874 KGELVFHKRNSSQVT
+874 
-889 KNTIFKI
+889 
-896 LEEEVKNINGTQGY
+896 
-910 YLEKFPL
+910 
-917 SFTNDIAFG
+917 
-926 QLVFTTKVQK
+926 
-936 LNGKYIVSLVFKGIE
+936 
-951 ADNFLLAKGET
+951 
-962 KTLNKKKEGSLEDAI
+962 
-977 LSAKEVTIEEKSTLN
+977 
-992 IKGDTNGLFA
+992 
-1002 KNKVTIEEEANLNIE
+1002 
-1017 TENKIALKLG
+1017 
-1027 ENLETFGNI
+1027 
-1036 NIKNAGIGILADNT
+1036 
-1050 TSVLQFENGSKT
+1050 NGS
-1062 IVNAKDVAINAQKG
+1062 I
-1076 TSEFKGGSN
+1076 
-1085 VELTS
+1085 
-1090 NKYALVSKKAVFEKS
+1090 
-1105 STVKLNGEYGIG
+1105 
-1117 TLSETD
+1117 
-1123 SSDITFKPQ
+1123 
-1132 SEVNINSSNSGIYNV
+1132 
-1147 NVGGSGKVSIKA
+1147 
-1159 PNILKQVRTVNQS
+1159 
-1172 LKFESGSVLEGNI
+1172 LEGNI

-1215 DLFVGTRNSYEKEES
+1215 DLFVGTRNSYEKEEG
-1230 KNSMQTLSTM
+1230 KRTIQTLSAI
-1240 STFSSSDKYNT
+1240 SASSPSDKYYT
-1251 VHYNKDSNGHKT
+1251 VHYNKDSNGNKT

-1276 NGEQS
+1276 NGAQS
-1281 ESNDK
+1281 ENNDK
-1286 IVFSKDTEIT
+1286 MVFSKDTEIR
-1296 GKGEITLHPENVSKV
+1296 GKGEITLHPQNVSKV
-1311 KRNMTYS
+1311 KRNMSFT

-1325 DVGGNKVYNL
+1325 DVGGNKVYDL
-1335 EKTSLTLKTVEFGPL
+1335 EKLPLTLGKVEFGAL
-1350 VYGRKDKKVNGK
+1350 KFGRKDKKLNGR
-1362 YMVTLEDT
+1362 YVVTLVAT
-1370 GELSQA
+1370 GELSEA
-1376 AKNSLTNSR
+1376 AKNTLINSR

-1391 QEELKAI
+1391 QEELKSI

-1404 NHNLELKNNF
+1404 KHNLELKNNF

-1419 KENLKNKDS
+1419 KENLKNKDG
-1428 VIKLNQNTKYAG
+1428 VTKLNQNSKYAG
-1440 YDYTFN
+1440 YDHTFN
-1446 TGVSLGFFAGQS
+1446 TGVSLGFFVGES
-1458 TGRYKNIGQGIYLKK
+1458 TGKHKNIAQGIYLKK
-1473 DLKPFYLGTVYKHTK
+1473 DLKPFYLGAIYKHTK
-1488 SKDKNN
+1488 SKDKKN
-1494 DKKLHSNDFSFVVGY
+1494 DKKFYSNDFSFIAGY
-1509 NKDISEK
+1509 NKELGEK
-1516 TFLDSNIKLTRGY
+1516 VFVDSNVKLTRGY
-1529 ISDYKYTAENDLST
+1529 TSSYDYIAENNLNT
-1543 KNEKTDYWNGEIDAK
+1543 KNEKANYLNGEVNTK
-1558 LGYKFKY
+1558 LGYKFKH

-1580 NQKVIWNENIDE
+1580 SQKVVWNENIDE
-1592 EIKYDDLSKNIG
+1592 KIKYDDFSKNIG
-1604 IGMEYKIKQH
+1604 LGMEYKLGNH
-1614 SFNIELSRKYS
+1614 SFNLELSKKYS
-1625 KHYRANT
+1625 KHYRKNT
-1632 KISIG
+1632 KITFG

>member
-506 KIPDV
+506 KIPNV

-536 GIEAENFL
+536 GIEAE
-544 LAKGKTK
+544 
-551 TLNKKEES
+551 
-559 SLEDAILSAKEVTL
+559 
-573 EENSTLNIKGDT
+573 
-585 NGLFAKNKVTIEEE
+585 
-599 ANLNIETKKD
+599 
-609 NKIGLKL
+609 
-616 GENLETFG
+616 
-624 NINIKNTGTG
+624 
-634 ILADNATSILQF
+634 
-646 ENGSKTIVNAKDVA
+646 
-660 VNAQKG
+660 
-666 TSEFKGGSNVELTSN
+666 
-681 KYALVSKKAVFEK
+681 
-694 SSTVKLNGEYGI
+694 
-706 GTLSETDSSDI
+706 
-717 TFKPQSEVNINSS
+717 
-730 NSGIYNVNVGGS
+730 
-742 GKVSIKAPNILKQVR
+742 
-757 TVNQSLKFESGS
+757 
-769 VLEGN
+769 
-774 IEKSW
+774 
-779 NANLILDKGS
+779 
-789 KMFVNNKIE
+789 
-798 ANMDIKGDLFVGTSK
+798 
-813 FYEKRDSFDNYN
+813 
-825 TIYYNKDSNG
+825 
-835 HETKVNF
+835 
-842 DNSKIHLRIGGA
+842 
-854 DKTGA
+854 
-859 TNDKIFFSKNTNING
+859 
-874 KGELVFHKRNSSQVT
+874 
-889 KNTIFKI
+889 
-896 LEEEVKNINGTQGY
+896 
-910 YLEKFPL
+910 
-917 SFTNDIAFG
+917 
-926 QLVFTTKVQK
+926 
-936 LNGKYIVSLVFKGIE
+936 
-951 ADNFLLAKGET
+951 NFLLAKGET

-1090 NKYALVSKKAVFEKS
+1090 NKYALVSKKAVFEKG

-1251 VHYNKDSNGHKT
+1251 VHYNEDSNGHKT

-1325 DVGGNKVYNL
+1325 DVGGNKVYSL

-1362 YMVTLEDT
+1362 YIVTLEDT

-1376 AKNSLTNSR
+1376 AKNTLANSR

-1391 QEELKAI
+1391 QEELKTV

-1632 KISIG
+1632 KISFG

>member
-1 MKKVIWKIVVLL
+1 MKKIFWKFFVLL
-13 CLISFS
+13 CLTSFS

-36 NLDGNGKVT
+36 TLDGNGKVT
-45 TVNKLKLGKNSHLKV
+45 TVNKLRLGKNSHLKV

-108 FIIQKNGNLKL
+108 FTIQKNGNLKL

-141 EGTLLRGISVIK
+141 EGTLLRGVSVIK

-180 GFIEFKKGSK
+180 GLIEFKKGSK

-341 IQANLEIKGDLYVGP
+341 IQANLEIKGDLFVGP
-356 RSAYEGKQL
+356 RSAYEGKQK
-365 TYKEAVEDADTVAG
+365 TYKEAVEDVDTVAG

-384 MGKQAQRARKGEFSY
+384 MGKQAQKARKGEFSY

-418 DNHYNYISTLN
+418 DNHYNYKSTLN
-429 LNNGKIHLRLGNKDK
+429 LNNGKINLRLGDKDR

-455 KNTIINGKG
+455 KNTIIKGKG

-486 EEGPKDINGIQGY
+486 EEGLKDINGTQGY

-522 QKLNGKYVVSLVFK
+522 KKLNGRYVVSLVFK
-536 GIEAENFL
+536 GIEADNFL
-544 LAKGKTK
+544 LAKGETK
-551 TLNKKEES
+551 TLDKKKEG
-559 SLEDAILSAKEVTL
+559 SLEDAILSAKEVTV
-573 EENSTLNIKGDT
+573 EEKSTLNIKGDT
-585 NGLFAKNKVTIEEE
+585 NGLFAKNKVTVEEE

-616 GENLETFG
+616 EENLETFG
-624 NINIKNTGTG
+624 NINIKNAGTG
-634 ILADNATSILQF
+634 ILADSTTSVLQF
-646 ENGSKTIVNAKDVA
+646 ENGSKTIVNAKDIA

-681 KYALVSKKAVFEK
+681 KYALVAKKAVFEK
-694 SSTVKLNGEYGI
+694 GSTVKLNGEYGI

-717 TFKPQSEVNINSS
+717 TFKSQSEVNINSS

-742 GKVSIKAPNILKQVR
+742 GKISIKAPNVLKQVR
-757 TVNQSLKFESGS
+757 TVNQSLKFE
-769 VLEGN
+769 
-774 IEKSW
+774 
-779 NANLILDKGS
+779 
-789 KMFVNNKIE
+789 
-798 ANMDIKGDLFVGTSK
+798 
-813 FYEKRDSFDNYN
+813 
-825 TIYYNKDSNG
+825 
-835 HETKVNF
+835 
-842 DNSKIHLRIGGA
+842 
-854 DKTGA
+854 
-859 TNDKIFFSKNTNING
+859 
-874 KGELVFHKRNSSQVT
+874 
-889 KNTIFKI
+889 
-896 LEEEVKNINGTQGY
+896 
-910 YLEKFPL
+910 
-917 SFTNDIAFG
+917 
-926 QLVFTTKVQK
+926 
-936 LNGKYIVSLVFKGIE
+936 
-951 ADNFLLAKGET
+951 
-962 KTLNKKKEGSLEDAI
+962 
-977 LSAKEVTIEEKSTLN
+977 
-992 IKGDTNGLFA
+992 
-1002 KNKVTIEEEANLNIE
+1002 
-1017 TENKIALKLG
+1017 
-1027 ENLETFGNI
+1027 
-1036 NIKNAGIGILADNT
+1036 
-1050 TSVLQFENGSKT
+1050 NGS
-1062 IVNAKDVAINAQKG
+1062 I
-1076 TSEFKGGSN
+1076 
-1085 VELTS
+1085 
-1090 NKYALVSKKAVFEKS
+1090 
-1105 STVKLNGEYGIG
+1105 
-1117 TLSETD
+1117 
-1123 SSDITFKPQ
+1123 
-1132 SEVNINSSNSGIYNV
+1132 
-1147 NVGGSGKVSIKA
+1147 
-1159 PNILKQVRTVNQS
+1159 
-1172 LKFESGSVLEGNI
+1172 LEGNI

-1215 DLFVGTRNSYEKEES
+1215 DLFVGTRNSYEKEEG
-1230 KNSMQTLSTM
+1230 KRTIQTLSAI
-1240 STFSSSDKYNT
+1240 SASSPSDKYYT
-1251 VHYNKDSNGHKT
+1251 VHYNKDSNGNKT

-1276 NGEQS
+1276 NGAQS
-1281 ESNDK
+1281 ENNDK
-1286 IVFSKDTEIT
+1286 MVFSKDTEIR
-1296 GKGEITLHPENVSKV
+1296 GKGEITLHPQNVSKV
-1311 KRNMTYS
+1311 KRNMSFT

-1325 DVGGNKVYNL
+1325 DVGGNKVYDL
-1335 EKTSLTLKTVEFGPL
+1335 EKLPLTLGKAEFGAL
-1350 VYGRKDKKVNGK
+1350 KFGRKDKKLNGR
-1362 YMVTLEDT
+1362 YVVTLVAT
-1370 GELSQA
+1370 GELSEA
-1376 AKNSLTNSR
+1376 AKNTLINSR

-1391 QEELKAI
+1391 QEELKSI

-1404 NHNLELKNNF
+1404 KHNLELKNNF

-1419 KENLKNKDS
+1419 KENLKNKDG
-1428 VIKLNQNTKYAG
+1428 VTKLNQNSRYAG

-1446 TGVSLGFFAGQS
+1446 TGVSLGFFVGES
-1458 TGRYKNIGQGIYLKK
+1458 TGKHKNIAQGIYLKK
-1473 DLKPFYLGTVYKHTK
+1473 DLKPFYLGAIYKHTN
-1488 SKDKNN
+1488 SKDKKN
-1494 DKKLHSNDFSFVVGY
+1494 DKKFYSNDFSFIAGY
-1509 NKDISEK
+1509 NKELGEK
-1516 TFLDSNIKLTRGY
+1516 VFVDSNVKLTRGY
-1529 ISDYKYTAENDLST
+1529 TSSYDYIAENNLNT
-1543 KNEKTDYWNGEIDAK
+1543 KNEKANYLNGEVNTK
-1558 LGYKFKY
+1558 LGYKFKH

-1580 NQKVIWNENIDE
+1580 NQKVVWNENIDE
-1592 EIKYDDLSKNIG
+1592 KIKYDDFSKNIG
-1604 IGMEYKIKQH
+1604 LGMEYKLGNH
-1614 SFNIELSRKYS
+1614 SFNLELSKKYS
-1625 KHYRANT
+1625 KHYRKNT
-1632 KISIG
+1632 KITFG

>member
-1 MKKVIWKIVVLL
+1 MKKVIWKIVLLL
-13 CLISFS
+13 CLTSFS

-25 NDLKDGESAEK
+25 NDLKDGETAEK
-36 NLDGNGKVT
+36 ILDENRKETKITKIV
-45 TVNKLKLGKNSHLKV
+45 LGKNSNLKV
-60 KGKNTKGIVIKG
+60 KGKNTKGVLVKG
-72 GLSAEVN
+72 SYFQSKVN
-79 IGEGATLDVDIENST
+79 IGEGATLDIDIESSD
-94 KDEAGISLESTFKG
+94 KDSSGISFAEKRD
-108 FIIQKNGNLKL
+108 FIIEKNGKLNVKNL
-119 KKQFNGTI
+119 FNGTI
-127 NSGDIFKQFLDRKG
+127 NSGDILRQFHSSKEGKG
-141 EGTLLRGISVIK
+141 ILVRGVTVAK
-153 TFSTEGSTRIESAGT
+153 KFTTEGNTRIESSGA
-168 GIGFDRKTPQGK
+168 GIGFDKTTSNGQGE
-180 GFIEFKKGSK
+180 IEFKKGSK
-190 TFVKAGFAGVFARYN
+190 TFVKGGIAGVFARYN
-205 SVTFEEGSDT
+205 NVTFEEGSDT

-221 YGIMVN
+221 YGLMAN

-247 FEVKEHDFL
+247 FEVKEHDRL
-256 KFESGSELNILANDS
+256 TFESGSELNILANNS
-271 ALYGIRLKGKTKL
+271 ALYGIRLVGKTKL

-297 YADGEHSLDTVTF
+297 YADGEHSLNTVTF
-310 ERGSILD
+310 EKGSILD

-326 QILLEEGTK
+326 QFLLEEGTK
-335 LFVPNK
+335 LFVPEK

-356 RSAYEGKQL
+356 RSAYEGKQK
-365 TYKEAVEDADTVAG
+365 TYKETVEKSSDIDTVVG

-384 MGKQAQRARKGEFSY
+384 MGKQAQRARKGEIRYGKTYDDFSA
-399 RGLYNEFSPDEYY
+399 NEYY
-412 TLEYNR
+412 TLKYNE
-418 DNHYNYISTLN
+418 NSYNYKSTLN
-429 LNNGKIHLRLGNKDK
+429 LNNGKIHLRLGTPDRL
-444 FGRIND
+444 GRIND

-455 KNTIINGKG
+455 KNTVINGKG

-474 QVTKNTVFNILE
+474 QVTKNTVFKILE
-486 EEGPKDINGIQGY
+486 EEGLKNINGTQGY

-511 SFGKLVFTTKV
+511 SFG
-522 QKLNGKYVVSLVFK
+522 
-536 GIEAENFL
+536 
-544 LAKGKTK
+544 
-551 TLNKKEES
+551 
-559 SLEDAILSAKEVTL
+559 
-573 EENSTLNIKGDT
+573 
-585 NGLFAKNKVTIEEE
+585 
-599 ANLNIETKKD
+599 
-609 NKIGLKL
+609 
-616 GENLETFG
+616 
-624 NINIKNTGTG
+624 
-634 ILADNATSILQF
+634 
-646 ENGSKTIVNAKDVA
+646 
-660 VNAQKG
+660 
-666 TSEFKGGSNVELTSN
+666 
-681 KYALVSKKAVFEK
+681 
-694 SSTVKLNGEYGI
+694 
-706 GTLSETDSSDI
+706 
-717 TFKPQSEVNINSS
+717 
-730 NSGIYNVNVGGS
+730 
-742 GKVSIKAPNILKQVR
+742 
-757 TVNQSLKFESGS
+757 
-769 VLEGN
+769 
-774 IEKSW
+774 
-779 NANLILDKGS
+779 
-789 KMFVNNKIE
+789 
-798 ANMDIKGDLFVGTSK
+798 
-813 FYEKRDSFDNYN
+813 
-825 TIYYNKDSNG
+825 
-835 HETKVNF
+835 
-842 DNSKIHLRIGGA
+842 
-854 DKTGA
+854 
-859 TNDKIFFSKNTNING
+859 
-874 KGELVFHKRNSSQVT
+874 
-889 KNTIFKI
+889 
-896 LEEEVKNINGTQGY
+896 
-910 YLEKFPL
+910 
-917 SFTNDIAFG
+917 

-936 LNGKYIVSLVFKGIE
+936 LNGRYVVSLVFKGIE

-1002 KNKVTIEEEANLNIE
+1002 KNKVTVEEKANLNIE

-1036 NIKNAGIGILADNT
+1036 NIKNAGTGILADNT
-1050 TSVLQFENGSKT
+1050 ASVLQFENGSKT
-1062 IVNAKDVAINAQKG
+1062 IVNAKDVAVNAQKG

-1090 NKYALVSKKAVFEKS
+1090 NKYALVAKKAVFEKG
-1105 STVKLNGEYGIG
+1105 STVKLNAEYGIG

-1123 SSDITFKPQ
+1123 SSDVTFNSQ
-1132 SEVNINSSNSGIYNV
+1132 SEVSINSSNSGIYNV

-1190 ANLILDKGSK
+1190 ANLILDKDSK

-1240 STFSSSDKYNT
+1240 STFSSSNKYNT

-1311 KRNMTYS
+1311 RRNMTYS

-1362 YMVTLEDT
+1362 YIVTLEDT

-1376 AKNSLTNSR
+1376 AKNTLANSR

-1446 TGVSLGFFAGQS
+1446 TGISLGFFAGQS

>member
-1 MKKVIWKIVVLL
+1 MKKVIWKIVLLL
-13 CLISFS
+13 CLTSFS

-25 NDLKDGESAEK
+25 NDLKDGETAEK
-36 NLDGNGKVT
+36 ILDENGKETKVDKI
-45 TVNKLKLGKNSHLKV
+45 VLGKNSHLKV
-60 KGKNTKGIVIKG
+60 KGKNTKGIVIKYG
-72 GLSAEVN
+72 IRSKVD
-79 IGEGATLDVDIENST
+79 IGEGATLDVDIESSIKEAT
-94 KDEAGISLESTFKG
+94 GIASESYKD
-108 FIIQKNGNLKL
+108 FIVQKNGNLKV
-119 KKQFNGTI
+119 KNHFIGTI
-127 NSGDIFKQFLDRKG
+127 NSGDIFKQFLDNKK
-141 EGTLLRGISVIK
+141 ENSVLKGISVLK
-153 TFSTEGSTRIESAGT
+153 RFSTEGNTRIESSGT
-168 GIGFDRKTPQGK
+168 GIGFDKKTSKETGL
-180 GFIEFKKGSK
+180 IEFKKGSK

-227 KGTIKKGAKVTLM
+227 KGTIKKGSKVTLM

-310 ERGSILD
+310 EKGSILD

-326 QILLEEGTK
+326 QFLLEEGTK

-356 RSAYEGKQL
+356 RAAYEGKQL

-379 ATAIF
+379 ATALF
-384 MGKQAQRARKGEFSY
+384 MGKQAQRARKGEFTY
-399 RGLYNEFSPDEYY
+399 RGLHSDFAADEYY
-412 TLEYNR
+412 TLDYNKHNYS
-418 DNHYNYISTLN
+418 DNNHNSTLN
-429 LNNGKIHLRLGNKDK
+429 LNNGKIHLRLGTPDRL
-444 FGRIND
+444 GRIND

-455 KNTIINGKG
+455 KNTTINGKG

-474 QVTKNTVFNILE
+474 QVTKNTVFKILE
-486 EEGPKDINGIQGY
+486 EEGLKNINGTQGY

-511 SFGKLVFTTKV
+511 SFGQLVFTTKV
-522 QKLNGKYVVSLVFK
+522 QKLNGRYVVSLVFK
-536 GIEAENFL
+536 GIEADNFL
-544 LAKGKTK
+544 LAKGETK
-551 TLNKKEES
+551 TLNKKKEG
-559 SLEDAILSAKEVTL
+559 SLEDAILSAKEVTI
-573 EENSTLNIKGDT
+573 EEKSTLNIKGDT
-585 NGLFAKNKVTIEEE
+585 NGLFAKNKVTVEEK
-599 ANLNIETKKD
+599 ANLNIETE
-609 NKIGLKL
+609 NKIALKL

-624 NINIKNTGTG
+624 NINIKNAGTG
-634 ILADNATSILQF
+634 ILADNTASVLQF

-660 VNAQKG
+660 INAQKG

-694 SSTVKLNGEYGI
+694 GSTVKLNAEYGI

-798 ANMDIKGDLFVGTSK
+798 ANI
-813 FYEKRDSFDNYN
+813 
-825 TIYYNKDSNG
+825 
-835 HETKVNF
+835 
-842 DNSKIHLRIGGA
+842 
-854 DKTGA
+854 
-859 TNDKIFFSKNTNING
+859 
-874 KGELVFHKRNSSQVT
+874 
-889 KNTIFKI
+889 
-896 LEEEVKNINGTQGY
+896 
-910 YLEKFPL
+910 
-917 SFTNDIAFG
+917 
-926 QLVFTTKVQK
+926 
-936 LNGKYIVSLVFKGIE
+936 
-951 ADNFLLAKGET
+951 
-962 KTLNKKKEGSLEDAI
+962 
-977 LSAKEVTIEEKSTLN
+977 
-992 IKGDTNGLFA
+992 
-1002 KNKVTIEEEANLNIE
+1002 
-1017 TENKIALKLG
+1017 
-1027 ENLETFGNI
+1027 
-1036 NIKNAGIGILADNT
+1036 
-1050 TSVLQFENGSKT
+1050 
-1062 IVNAKDVAINAQKG
+1062 
-1076 TSEFKGGSN
+1076 
-1085 VELTS
+1085 
-1090 NKYALVSKKAVFEKS
+1090 
-1105 STVKLNGEYGIG
+1105 
-1117 TLSETD
+1117 
-1123 SSDITFKPQ
+1123 
-1132 SEVNINSSNSGIYNV
+1132 
-1147 NVGGSGKVSIKA
+1147 
-1159 PNILKQVRTVNQS
+1159 
-1172 LKFESGSVLEGNI
+1172 
-1185 EKSWN
+1185 
-1190 ANLILDKGSK
+1190 
-1200 MFVNNKIEANMDIKG
+1200 DIKG

-1240 STFSSSDKYNT
+1240 STFSSSDKYYT

-1325 DVGGNKVYNL
+1325 DVGGNKVYSL

-1362 YMVTLEDT
+1362 YIVTLEDT

-1376 AKNSLTNSR
+1376 AKNTLANSR

-1473 DLKPFYLGTVYKHTK
+1473 DLKPFYLGTVHKHTK

>member
-36 NLDGNGKVT
+36 NLDGNGKETKVDKI
-45 TVNKLKLGKNSHLKV
+45 VLGKNSHLKV
-60 KGKNTKGIVIKG
+60 KGKNTKGIVIKYG
-72 GLSAEVN
+72 IRSKVD
-79 IGEGATLDVDIENST
+79 IGEGAALDVDIESSIKEAT
-94 KDEAGISLESTFKG
+94 GIASESYKD
-108 FIIQKNGNLKL
+108 FIVQKNGNLKV
-119 KKQFNGTI
+119 KNHFIGTI
-127 NSGDIFKQFLDRKG
+127 NSGDIFKQFLDNKK
-141 EGTLLRGISVIK
+141 ENSVLKGISVLK
-153 TFSTEGSTRIESAGT
+153 RFSTEGNTRIESSGT
-168 GIGFDRKTPQGK
+168 GIGFDKKTSKETGL
-180 GFIEFKKGSK
+180 IEFKKGSK

-271 ALYGIRLKGKTKL
+271 ALYCIILKGKTKL

-384 MGKQAQRARKGEFSY
+384 MGKQAQRARKGEISY
-399 RGLYNEFSPDEYY
+399 RKLHEDFSPDEYY

-511 SFGKLVFTTKV
+511 SFGK
-522 QKLNGKYVVSLVFK
+522 
-536 GIEAENFL
+536 
-544 LAKGKTK
+544 
-551 TLNKKEES
+551 
-559 SLEDAILSAKEVTL
+559 
-573 EENSTLNIKGDT
+573 
-585 NGLFAKNKVTIEEE
+585 
-599 ANLNIETKKD
+599 
-609 NKIGLKL
+609 
-616 GENLETFG
+616 
-624 NINIKNTGTG
+624 
-634 ILADNATSILQF
+634 
-646 ENGSKTIVNAKDVA
+646 
-660 VNAQKG
+660 
-666 TSEFKGGSNVELTSN
+666 
-681 KYALVSKKAVFEK
+681 
-694 SSTVKLNGEYGI
+694 
-706 GTLSETDSSDI
+706 
-717 TFKPQSEVNINSS
+717 
-730 NSGIYNVNVGGS
+730 
-742 GKVSIKAPNILKQVR
+742 
-757 TVNQSLKFESGS
+757 
-769 VLEGN
+769 
-774 IEKSW
+774 
-779 NANLILDKGS
+779 
-789 KMFVNNKIE
+789 
-798 ANMDIKGDLFVGTSK
+798 
-813 FYEKRDSFDNYN
+813 
-825 TIYYNKDSNG
+825 
-835 HETKVNF
+835 
-842 DNSKIHLRIGGA
+842 
-854 DKTGA
+854 
-859 TNDKIFFSKNTNING
+859 
-874 KGELVFHKRNSSQVT
+874 
-889 KNTIFKI
+889 
-896 LEEEVKNINGTQGY
+896 
-910 YLEKFPL
+910 
-917 SFTNDIAFG
+917 
-926 QLVFTTKVQK
+926 LVFTTKVQK

-1090 NKYALVSKKAVFEKS
+1090 NKYALVSKKAVFEKG

-1251 VHYNKDSNGHKT
+1251 VHYNEDSNGHKT

-1325 DVGGNKVYNL
+1325 DVGGNKVYSL

-1362 YMVTLEDT
+1362 YIVTLEDT

>member
-36 NLDGNGKVT
+36 NLDGNGKETKVDKI
-45 TVNKLKLGKNSHLKV
+45 VLGKNSHLKV
-60 KGKNTKGIVIKG
+60 KGKNTKGIVIKYG
-72 GLSAEVN
+72 IRSKVD
-79 IGEGATLDVDIENST
+79 IGEGATLDVDIESSIKEAT
-94 KDEAGISLESTFKG
+94 GIASESYKD
-108 FIIQKNGNLKL
+108 FIVQKNGNLKV
-119 KKQFNGTI
+119 KNHFIGTI
-127 NSGDIFKQFLDRKG
+127 NSGDIFKQFLDNKK
-141 EGTLLRGISVIK
+141 ENSVLKGISVLK
-153 TFSTEGSTRIESAGT
+153 RFSTEGNTRIESSGT
-168 GIGFDRKTPQGK
+168 GIGFDKKTSKETGL
-180 GFIEFKKGSK
+180 IEFKKGSK

-310 ERGSILD
+310 EKGSILD

-326 QILLEEGTK
+326 QFLLEEGTK
-335 LFVPNK
+335 LFVPEK

-379 ATAIF
+379 ATALFI
-384 MGKQAQRARKGEFSY
+384 GKQAQRARKGEISY
-399 RGLYNEFSPDEYY
+399 RKLHEDFSSDEYY
-412 TLEYNR
+412 TLKYNE
-418 DNHYNYISTLN
+418 NNYNYKSTLN

-455 KNTIINGKG
+455 KNTI
-464 ELVFHKRNSS
+464 
-474 QVTKNTVFNILE
+474 
-486 EEGPKDINGIQGY
+486 
-499 YLEKLPL
+499 
-506 KIPDV
+506 
-511 SFGKLVFTTKV
+511 
-522 QKLNGKYVVSLVFK
+522 
-536 GIEAENFL
+536 
-544 LAKGKTK
+544 
-551 TLNKKEES
+551 
-559 SLEDAILSAKEVTL
+559 
-573 EENSTLNIKGDT
+573 
-585 NGLFAKNKVTIEEE
+585 
-599 ANLNIETKKD
+599 
-609 NKIGLKL
+609 
-616 GENLETFG
+616 
-624 NINIKNTGTG
+624 
-634 ILADNATSILQF
+634 
-646 ENGSKTIVNAKDVA
+646 
-660 VNAQKG
+660 
-666 TSEFKGGSNVELTSN
+666 
-681 KYALVSKKAVFEK
+681 
-694 SSTVKLNGEYGI
+694 
-706 GTLSETDSSDI
+706 
-717 TFKPQSEVNINSS
+717 
-730 NSGIYNVNVGGS
+730 
-742 GKVSIKAPNILKQVR
+742 
-757 TVNQSLKFESGS
+757 
-769 VLEGN
+769 
-774 IEKSW
+774 
-779 NANLILDKGS
+779 
-789 KMFVNNKIE
+789 
-798 ANMDIKGDLFVGTSK
+798 
-813 FYEKRDSFDNYN
+813 
-825 TIYYNKDSNG
+825 
-835 HETKVNF
+835 
-842 DNSKIHLRIGGA
+842 
-854 DKTGA
+854 
-859 TNDKIFFSKNTNING
+859 ING

-962 KTLNKKKEGSLEDAI
+962 KTLNKKEESSLEDAI
-977 LSAKEVTIEEKSTLN
+977 LSAKEVTLEENSTLN

-1017 TENKIALKLG
+1017 TKKDNKIGLKLG

-1036 NIKNAGIGILADNT
+1036 NIKNAGTGILADST

-1062 IVNAKDVAINAQKG
+1062 IVNAKDVAVNAQKG

-1090 NKYALVSKKAVFEKS
+1090 NKYALVAKKAVFEKGS
-1105 STVKLNGEYGIG
+1105 IVKLNGEYGIG

-1123 SSDITFKPQ
+1123 NSDVTFNSQ

-1159 PNILKQVRTVNQS
+1159 PNVLKQVRTVNQS
-1172 LKFESGSVLEGNI
+1172 LKFENGSVLEGNI

-1190 ANLILDKGSK
+1190 ANLILDKGSR

-1240 STFSSSDKYNT
+1240 STFSSSDKYYT

-1325 DVGGNKVYNL
+1325 NVGGNKVYNL

-1362 YMVTLEDT
+1362 YIVTLEDT

-1404 NHNLELKNNF
+1404 NHNSELKNNF

-1428 VIKLNQNTKYAG
+1428 VTKLNQNTRYAG
-1440 YDYTFN
+1440 YDHTFN
-1446 TGVSLGFFAGQS
+1446 TGISLGFFAGQS

-1509 NKDISEK
+1509 NQGISEK

-1543 KNEKTDYWNGEIDAK
+1543 KNEKTDYWNGEINAK

-1565 GNAFLKA
+1565 GNAFLKV

>member
-1 MKKVIWKIVVLL
+1 MKKVIWKIVLLL
-13 CLISFS
+13 CLTSFS

-25 NDLKDGESAEK
+25 NDLKDGETAEK
-36 NLDGNGKVT
+36 ILDENRKETKITKIV
-45 TVNKLKLGKNSHLKV
+45 LGKNTNLKV
-60 KGKNTKGIVIKG
+60 KGKNTKGVLVKG
-72 GLSAEVN
+72 SYFQSKVN
-79 IGEGATLDVDIENST
+79 IGEGATLDIDIESSD
-94 KDEAGISLESTFKG
+94 KDSSGISFAEKRD
-108 FIIQKNGNLKL
+108 FIIEKNGKLNVKNL
-119 KKQFNGTI
+119 FNGTI
-127 NSGDIFKQFLDRKG
+127 NSGDILRQFHSSKEGKG
-141 EGTLLRGISVIK
+141 ILVRGVTVAK
-153 TFSTEGSTRIESAGT
+153 KFTTEGNTRIESSGA
-168 GIGFDRKTPQGK
+168 GIGFDKTTSNGQGE
-180 GFIEFKKGSK
+180 IEFKKGSK
-190 TFVKAGFAGVFARYN
+190 TFVKGGIAGVFARYN
-205 SVTFEEGSDT
+205 KVTFEEGSDT

-221 YGIMVN
+221 YGLMAN
-227 KGTIKKGAKVTLM
+227 KGIIKKGAKVTLM

-247 FEVKEHDFL
+247 FEVKEHDRL
-256 KFESGSELNILANDS
+256 TFESGSELNILANNS
-271 ALYGIRLKGKTKL
+271 ALYGIRLVGKTKL

-297 YADGEHSLDTVTF
+297 YADGEHSLNTVTF
-310 ERGSILD
+310 EKGSILD

-326 QILLEEGTK
+326 QFLLEEGTK
-335 LFVPNK
+335 LFVPEK

-356 RSAYEGKQL
+356 RSAYEGKQK
-365 TYKEAVEDADTVAG
+365 TYKETVEKSSDIDTVVG

-384 MGKQAQRARKGEFSY
+384 MGKQAQRARKGEIRYGKTYDDFSA
-399 RGLYNEFSPDEYY
+399 NEYY
-412 TLEYNR
+412 TLKYNE
-418 DNHYNYISTLN
+418 NSYNYKSTLN
-429 LNNGKIHLRLGNKDK
+429 LNNGKIHLRLGTPDRL
-444 FGRIND
+444 GRIND

-455 KNTIINGKG
+455 KNTVINGKG

-474 QVTKNTVFNILE
+474 QVTKNTVFKILE
-486 EEGPKDINGIQGY
+486 EEGLKNINGTQGY

-511 SFGKLVFTTKV
+511 SFG
-522 QKLNGKYVVSLVFK
+522 
-536 GIEAENFL
+536 
-544 LAKGKTK
+544 
-551 TLNKKEES
+551 
-559 SLEDAILSAKEVTL
+559 
-573 EENSTLNIKGDT
+573 
-585 NGLFAKNKVTIEEE
+585 
-599 ANLNIETKKD
+599 
-609 NKIGLKL
+609 
-616 GENLETFG
+616 
-624 NINIKNTGTG
+624 
-634 ILADNATSILQF
+634 
-646 ENGSKTIVNAKDVA
+646 
-660 VNAQKG
+660 
-666 TSEFKGGSNVELTSN
+666 
-681 KYALVSKKAVFEK
+681 
-694 SSTVKLNGEYGI
+694 
-706 GTLSETDSSDI
+706 
-717 TFKPQSEVNINSS
+717 
-730 NSGIYNVNVGGS
+730 
-742 GKVSIKAPNILKQVR
+742 
-757 TVNQSLKFESGS
+757 
-769 VLEGN
+769 
-774 IEKSW
+774 
-779 NANLILDKGS
+779 
-789 KMFVNNKIE
+789 
-798 ANMDIKGDLFVGTSK
+798 
-813 FYEKRDSFDNYN
+813 
-825 TIYYNKDSNG
+825 
-835 HETKVNF
+835 
-842 DNSKIHLRIGGA
+842 
-854 DKTGA
+854 
-859 TNDKIFFSKNTNING
+859 
-874 KGELVFHKRNSSQVT
+874 
-889 KNTIFKI
+889 
-896 LEEEVKNINGTQGY
+896 
-910 YLEKFPL
+910 
-917 SFTNDIAFG
+917 

-936 LNGKYIVSLVFKGIE
+936 LNGRYVVSLVFKGIE

-1002 KNKVTIEEEANLNIE
+1002 KNKVTVEEKANLNIE

-1036 NIKNAGIGILADNT
+1036 NIKNAGTGILADNT
-1050 TSVLQFENGSKT
+1050 ASVLQFENGSKT
-1062 IVNAKDVAINAQKG
+1062 IVNAKDVAVNAQKG

-1090 NKYALVSKKAVFEKS
+1090 NKYALVAKKAVFEKG
-1105 STVKLNGEYGIG
+1105 STVKLNAEYGIG

-1123 SSDITFKPQ
+1123 SSDVTFNSQ
-1132 SEVNINSSNSGIYNV
+1132 SEVSINSSNSGIYNV
-1147 NVGGSGKVSIKA
+1147 NVGGSGKLSIKA
-1159 PNILKQVRTVNQS
+1159 PNVLKQVRTVNQS

-1190 ANLILDKGSK
+1190 ANLILDKDSK

-1240 STFSSSDKYNT
+1240 STFSSSNKYNT

-1311 KRNMTYS
+1311 RRNMTYS

-1362 YMVTLEDT
+1362 YIVTLEDT

-1376 AKNSLTNSR
+1376 AKNTLTNSR

-1446 TGVSLGFFAGQS
+1446 TGISLGFFAGQS

>member
-1 MKKVIWKIVVLL
+1 MRKIFWKVTLL
-13 CLISFS
+13 SCLISLFA
-19 LYGVQW
+19 YGGW
-25 NDLKDGESAEK
+25 NELGEGEK
-36 NLDGNGKVT
+36 VEKTLDENGKVT
-45 TVNKLKLGKNSHLKV
+45 TVKKLILGKNSNLKV
-60 KGKNTKGIVIKG
+60 KGKNTKGILVKG
-72 GLSAEVN
+72 SYFQSKVN
-79 IGEGATLDVDIENST
+79 IGEGATLDIDIENSD
-94 KDEAGISLESTFKG
+94 KDSSGISFAEKRD
-108 FIIQKNGNLKL
+108 FIIEKNGKLNVKNL
-119 KKQFNGTI
+119 FNGTI
-127 NSGDIFKQFLDRKG
+127 NSGDILRQFHSSKEGKG
-141 EGTLLRGISVIK
+141 ILVRGVSVAK
-153 TFSTEGSTRIESAGT
+153 KFTTEGNTRIESSGA
-168 GIGFDRKTPQGK
+168 GIGFDKTTSNGQGE
-180 GFIEFKKGSK
+180 IEFKKGSK
-190 TFVKAGFAGVFARYN
+190 TFVKGGIAGVFARYN
-205 SVTFEEGSDT
+205 NVTFEEGSDT

-221 YGIMVN
+221 YGLMTN

-247 FEVKEHDFL
+247 FEVKEHDRL
-256 KFESGSELNILANDS
+256 TFESGSELNILANNS
-271 ALYGIRLKGKTKL
+271 ALYGIRLVGKTKL

-297 YADGEHSLDTVTF
+297 YADGEHSLNTVTF
-310 ERGSILD
+310 EKGSILD

-326 QILLEEGTK
+326 QFLLEEGTK
-335 LFVPNK
+335 LFVPEK

-356 RSAYEGKQL
+356 RSAYEGKQK
-365 TYKEAVEDADTVAG
+365 TYKEAVEKSSDVDTVVG

-384 MGKQAQRARKGEFSY
+384 MGKQAQRARKGEIRYGKTYDDFSA
-399 RGLYNEFSPDEYY
+399 NEYY
-412 TLEYNR
+412 TLKYNE
-418 DNHYNYISTLN
+418 NSYNYKSTLN
-429 LNNGKIHLRLGNKDK
+429 LNNGKIHLRLGTPDRL
-444 FGRIND
+444 GRIND

-455 KNTIINGKG
+455 KNTVINGKG

-474 QVTKNTVFNILE
+474 QVTKNTVFKILE
-486 EEGPKDINGIQGY
+486 EEGLKNINGTQGY

-511 SFGKLVFTTKV
+511 SFG
-522 QKLNGKYVVSLVFK
+522 
-536 GIEAENFL
+536 
-544 LAKGKTK
+544 
-551 TLNKKEES
+551 
-559 SLEDAILSAKEVTL
+559 
-573 EENSTLNIKGDT
+573 
-585 NGLFAKNKVTIEEE
+585 
-599 ANLNIETKKD
+599 
-609 NKIGLKL
+609 
-616 GENLETFG
+616 
-624 NINIKNTGTG
+624 
-634 ILADNATSILQF
+634 
-646 ENGSKTIVNAKDVA
+646 
-660 VNAQKG
+660 
-666 TSEFKGGSNVELTSN
+666 
-681 KYALVSKKAVFEK
+681 
-694 SSTVKLNGEYGI
+694 
-706 GTLSETDSSDI
+706 
-717 TFKPQSEVNINSS
+717 
-730 NSGIYNVNVGGS
+730 
-742 GKVSIKAPNILKQVR
+742 
-757 TVNQSLKFESGS
+757 
-769 VLEGN
+769 
-774 IEKSW
+774 
-779 NANLILDKGS
+779 
-789 KMFVNNKIE
+789 
-798 ANMDIKGDLFVGTSK
+798 
-813 FYEKRDSFDNYN
+813 
-825 TIYYNKDSNG
+825 
-835 HETKVNF
+835 
-842 DNSKIHLRIGGA
+842 
-854 DKTGA
+854 
-859 TNDKIFFSKNTNING
+859 
-874 KGELVFHKRNSSQVT
+874 
-889 KNTIFKI
+889 
-896 LEEEVKNINGTQGY
+896 
-910 YLEKFPL
+910 
-917 SFTNDIAFG
+917 

-936 LNGKYIVSLVFKGIE
+936 LNGRYIVSLVFKGIE

-1002 KNKVTIEEEANLNIE
+1002 KNKVTVEEKANLNIE

-1036 NIKNAGIGILADNT
+1036 NIKNVGTGILADNT
-1050 TSVLQFENGSKT
+1050 TSVLKFENGSKT

-1090 NKYALVSKKAVFEKS
+1090 NKYALVAKKAVFEKG

-1123 SSDITFKPQ
+1123 SSDITFKSQ

-1159 PNILKQVRTVNQS
+1159 PNVLKQVRTVNQS
-1172 LKFESGSVLEGNI
+1172 LKFESGSILEGNI

-1215 DLFVGTRNSYEKEES
+1215 DLFIGTRNSYEKEES

-1240 STFSSSDKYNT
+1240 STFSSSNKYNT

-1362 YMVTLEDT
+1362 YIVTLEDT
-1370 GELSQA
+1370 GELSKA

-1419 KENLKNKDS
+1419 KENLKNKDN

-1440 YDYTFN
+1440 YEHTFN

-1473 DLKPFYLGTVYKHTK
+1473 DLKPFYLGTIYKHTK

-1494 DKKLHSNDFSFVVGY
+1494 DKKFHSNDFSFVVGY
-1509 NKDISEK
+1509 SKDISEK

-1529 ISDYKYTAENDLST
+1529 ISDYKYTAENDLNT
-1543 KNEKTDYWNGEIDAK
+1543 RNDKTNYWNGEINAK

-1565 GNAFLKA
+1565 GDAFLKA
-1572 GLDKDLKG
+1572 GLDKGLKG

-1632 KISIG
+1632 KISFG

>member
-1 MKKVIWKIVVLL
+1 MKKVIWKIVLLL
-13 CLISFS
+13 CLTSFS

-25 NDLKDGESAEK
+25 NDLKDGETAEK
-36 NLDGNGKVT
+36 ILDENGKETKVDKI
-45 TVNKLKLGKNSHLKV
+45 VLGKNSHLKV
-60 KGKNTKGIVIKG
+60 KGKNTKGIVIKYG
-72 GLSAEVN
+72 IRSKVD
-79 IGEGATLDVDIENST
+79 IGEGATLDVDIESSIKEAT
-94 KDEAGISLESTFKG
+94 GIASESYKD
-108 FIIQKNGNLKL
+108 FIVQKNGNLKV
-119 KKQFNGTI
+119 KNHFIGTI
-127 NSGDIFKQFLDRKG
+127 NSGDIFKQFLDNKK
-141 EGTLLRGISVIK
+141 ENSVLRGISVLK
-153 TFSTEGSTRIESAGT
+153 RFSTEGNTRIESSGT
-168 GIGFDRKTPQGK
+168 GIGFDKKTSKETGL
-180 GFIEFKKGSK
+180 IEFKKGSK

-227 KGTIKKGAKVTLM
+227 KGTIKKGSKVTLM

-310 ERGSILD
+310 EKGSILD

-326 QILLEEGTK
+326 QFLLEEGTK

-356 RSAYEGKQL
+356 RAAYEGKQL

-379 ATAIF
+379 ATALF
-384 MGKQAQRARKGEFSY
+384 MGKQAQRARKGEFTY
-399 RGLYNEFSPDEYY
+399 RGLYSDFAADEYY
-412 TLEYNR
+412 TLDYNKHNYS
-418 DNHYNYISTLN
+418 DNNHNSTLN
-429 LNNGKIHLRLGNKDK
+429 LNNGKIHLRLGTPDRL
-444 FGRIND
+444 GRIND

-455 KNTIINGKG
+455 KNTVINGKG

-474 QVTKNTVFNILE
+474 QVTKNTVFKILE
-486 EEGPKDINGIQGY
+486 EEGLKNINGTQGY

-511 SFGKLVFTTKV
+511 SFG
-522 QKLNGKYVVSLVFK
+522 
-536 GIEAENFL
+536 
-544 LAKGKTK
+544 
-551 TLNKKEES
+551 
-559 SLEDAILSAKEVTL
+559 
-573 EENSTLNIKGDT
+573 
-585 NGLFAKNKVTIEEE
+585 
-599 ANLNIETKKD
+599 
-609 NKIGLKL
+609 
-616 GENLETFG
+616 
-624 NINIKNTGTG
+624 
-634 ILADNATSILQF
+634 
-646 ENGSKTIVNAKDVA
+646 
-660 VNAQKG
+660 
-666 TSEFKGGSNVELTSN
+666 
-681 KYALVSKKAVFEK
+681 
-694 SSTVKLNGEYGI
+694 
-706 GTLSETDSSDI
+706 
-717 TFKPQSEVNINSS
+717 
-730 NSGIYNVNVGGS
+730 
-742 GKVSIKAPNILKQVR
+742 
-757 TVNQSLKFESGS
+757 
-769 VLEGN
+769 
-774 IEKSW
+774 
-779 NANLILDKGS
+779 
-789 KMFVNNKIE
+789 
-798 ANMDIKGDLFVGTSK
+798 
-813 FYEKRDSFDNYN
+813 
-825 TIYYNKDSNG
+825 
-835 HETKVNF
+835 
-842 DNSKIHLRIGGA
+842 
-854 DKTGA
+854 
-859 TNDKIFFSKNTNING
+859 
-874 KGELVFHKRNSSQVT
+874 
-889 KNTIFKI
+889 
-896 LEEEVKNINGTQGY
+896 
-910 YLEKFPL
+910 
-917 SFTNDIAFG
+917 

-936 LNGKYIVSLVFKGIE
+936 LNGRYVVSLVFKGIE

-1002 KNKVTIEEEANLNIE
+1002 KNKVTVEEKANLNIE

-1036 NIKNAGIGILADNT
+1036 NIKNTGTGILADNT
-1050 TSVLQFENGSKT
+1050 ASVLQFENGSKT
-1062 IVNAKDVAINAQKG
+1062 IVNAKDVAVNAQKG

-1090 NKYALVSKKAVFEKS
+1090 NKYALVSKKAVFEKG

-1147 NVGGSGKVSIKA
+1147 NVGGSGKISIKA
-1159 PNILKQVRTVNQS
+1159 PNVLKQVRTVNQS
-1172 LKFESGSVLEGNI
+1172 LKFEDGSVLEGNI

-1296 GKGEITLHPENVSKV
+1296 GKGEITLHPENISKV

-1362 YMVTLEDT
+1362 YIVTLEDT

-1376 AKNSLTNSR
+1376 AKNTLTNSR

-1446 TGVSLGFFAGQS
+1446 TGISLGFFAGQS

-1543 KNEKTDYWNGEIDAK
+1543 KNEKTDYWNGEINAK

-1565 GNAFLKA
+1565 GDAFLKA

>member
-45 TVNKLKLGKNSHLKV
+45 TINKLKLGKNSHLKV

-79 IGEGATLDVDIENST
+79 IGKGATLDVDIENST

-108 FIIQKNGNLKL
+108 FTIQKNGNLKL

-141 EGTLLRGISVIK
+141 EGTLLRGVSVIK

-180 GFIEFKKGSK
+180 GLIEFKKGSK

-221 YGIMVN
+221 YGIMAN

-384 MGKQAQRARKGEFSY
+384 IGKQAQRARKGEISY
-399 RGLYNEFSPDEYY
+399 RKLHEDFSPNEYY

-474 QVTKNTVFNILE
+474 QVTKNTIFNILE

-522 QKLNGKYVVSLVFK
+522 QKLNGRYV
-536 GIEAENFL
+536 
-544 LAKGKTK
+544 
-551 TLNKKEES
+551 
-559 SLEDAILSAKEVTL
+559 
-573 EENSTLNIKGDT
+573 
-585 NGLFAKNKVTIEEE
+585 
-599 ANLNIETKKD
+599 
-609 NKIGLKL
+609 
-616 GENLETFG
+616 
-624 NINIKNTGTG
+624 
-634 ILADNATSILQF
+634 
-646 ENGSKTIVNAKDVA
+646 
-660 VNAQKG
+660 
-666 TSEFKGGSNVELTSN
+666 
-681 KYALVSKKAVFEK
+681 
-694 SSTVKLNGEYGI
+694 
-706 GTLSETDSSDI
+706 
-717 TFKPQSEVNINSS
+717 
-730 NSGIYNVNVGGS
+730 
-742 GKVSIKAPNILKQVR
+742 
-757 TVNQSLKFESGS
+757 
-769 VLEGN
+769 
-774 IEKSW
+774 
-779 NANLILDKGS
+779 
-789 KMFVNNKIE
+789 
-798 ANMDIKGDLFVGTSK
+798 
-813 FYEKRDSFDNYN
+813 
-825 TIYYNKDSNG
+825 
-835 HETKVNF
+835 
-842 DNSKIHLRIGGA
+842 
-854 DKTGA
+854 
-859 TNDKIFFSKNTNING
+859 
-874 KGELVFHKRNSSQVT
+874 
-889 KNTIFKI
+889 
-896 LEEEVKNINGTQGY
+896 
-910 YLEKFPL
+910 
-917 SFTNDIAFG
+917 
-926 QLVFTTKVQK
+926 
-936 LNGKYIVSLVFKGIE
+936 VSLVFKGIE

-1002 KNKVTIEEEANLNIE
+1002 KNKVTVEEKANLNIE

-1036 NIKNAGIGILADNT
+1036 NIKNAGTGILADNT

-1062 IVNAKDVAINAQKG
+1062 IVNAKDVAVNAQKG

-1090 NKYALVSKKAVFEKS
+1090 NKYALVSKKAVFEKG

-1147 NVGGSGKVSIKA
+1147 NVGGSGKISIKA
-1159 PNILKQVRTVNQS
+1159 PNVLKQVRTVNQS
-1172 LKFESGSVLEGNI
+1172 LKFENGSILEGNI

-1190 ANLILDKGSK
+1190 ANLILDKVSK

-1215 DLFVGTRNSYEKEES
+1215 DLFVGTRNSYEKEEG
-1230 KNSMQTLSTM
+1230 KRTIQTLSAI
-1240 STFSSSDKYNT
+1240 SASSPSDKYYT
-1251 VHYNKDSNGHKT
+1251 VHYNKDSNGNKT

-1276 NGEQS
+1276 NGAQS
-1281 ESNDK
+1281 ENNDK
-1286 IVFSKDTEIT
+1286 MVFSKDTEIR
-1296 GKGEITLHPENVSKV
+1296 GKGEITLHPQNVSKV
-1311 KRNMTYS
+1311 KRNMSFT

-1325 DVGGNKVYNL
+1325 DVGGNKVYDL
-1335 EKTSLTLKTVEFGPL
+1335 EKLPLTLGKVEFGAL
-1350 VYGRKDKKVNGK
+1350 KFGRKDKKLNGR
-1362 YMVTLEDT
+1362 YVVTLVAT
-1370 GELSQA
+1370 GELSEA
-1376 AKNSLTNSR
+1376 AKNTLINSR

-1391 QEELKAI
+1391 QEELKSI

-1404 NHNLELKNNF
+1404 KHNLELKNNF

-1428 VIKLNQNTKYAG
+1428 VTKLNQNSRYAG

-1446 TGVSLGFFAGQS
+1446 TGVSLGFFAGES
-1458 TGRYKNIGQGIYLKK
+1458 TGKHKNIAQGIYLKK
-1473 DLKPFYLGTVYKHTK
+1473 DLKPFYLGAIYKHTN
-1488 SKDKNN
+1488 SKDKKN
-1494 DKKLHSNDFSFVVGY
+1494 DKKFYSNDFSFIAGY
-1509 NKDISEK
+1509 NKELGEK
-1516 TFLDSNIKLTRGY
+1516 VFVDSNVKLTRGY
-1529 ISDYKYTAENDLST
+1529 TSSYDYIAENNLNT
-1543 KNEKTDYWNGEIDAK
+1543 KNEKANYLNGEVNTK
-1558 LGYKFKY
+1558 LGYKFKH

-1580 NQKVIWNENIDE
+1580 NQKVVWNENIDE
-1592 EIKYDDLSKNIG
+1592 KIKYDDFSKNIG
-1604 IGMEYKIKQH
+1604 LGMEYKLGNH
-1614 SFNIELSRKYS
+1614 SFNLELSKKYS
-1625 KHYRANT
+1625 KHYRKNT
-1632 KISIG
+1632 KITFG

>member
-1 MKKVIWKIVVLL
+1 MKKVIWKIVLLL
-13 CLISFS
+13 CLTSFS

-25 NDLKDGESAEK
+25 NDLKDGETAEK
-36 NLDGNGKVT
+36 ILDENGKETKVDKI
-45 TVNKLKLGKNSHLKV
+45 VLGKNSHLKV
-60 KGKNTKGIVIKG
+60 KGKNTKGIVIKYG
-72 GLSAEVN
+72 IRSKVD
-79 IGEGATLDVDIENST
+79 IGEGATLDVDIESSIKEAT
-94 KDEAGISLESTFKG
+94 GIASESYKD
-108 FIIQKNGNLKL
+108 FIVQKNGNLKV
-119 KKQFNGTI
+119 KNHFIGTI
-127 NSGDIFKQFLDRKG
+127 NSGDIFKQFLDNKK
-141 EGTLLRGISVIK
+141 ENSVLRGISVLK
-153 TFSTEGSTRIESAGT
+153 RFSTEGNTRIESSGT
-168 GIGFDRKTPQGK
+168 GIGFDKKTSKETGL
-180 GFIEFKKGSK
+180 IEFKKGSK

-227 KGTIKKGAKVTLM
+227 KGTIKKGSKVTLM

-310 ERGSILD
+310 EKGSILD

-326 QILLEEGTK
+326 QFLLEEGTK

-356 RSAYEGKQL
+356 RAAYEGKQL

-379 ATAIF
+379 ATALF
-384 MGKQAQRARKGEFSY
+384 MGKQAQRARKGEFTY
-399 RGLYNEFSPDEYY
+399 RGLYSDFAADEYY
-412 TLEYNR
+412 TLDYNKHNYS
-418 DNHYNYISTLN
+418 DNNHNSTLN
-429 LNNGKIHLRLGNKDK
+429 LNNGKIHLRLGTPDRL
-444 FGRIND
+444 GRIND

-455 KNTIINGKG
+455 KNTVINGKG

-474 QVTKNTVFNILE
+474 QVTKNTVFKILE
-486 EEGPKDINGIQGY
+486 EEGLKNINGTQGY

-511 SFGKLVFTTKV
+511 SFG
-522 QKLNGKYVVSLVFK
+522 
-536 GIEAENFL
+536 
-544 LAKGKTK
+544 
-551 TLNKKEES
+551 
-559 SLEDAILSAKEVTL
+559 
-573 EENSTLNIKGDT
+573 
-585 NGLFAKNKVTIEEE
+585 
-599 ANLNIETKKD
+599 
-609 NKIGLKL
+609 
-616 GENLETFG
+616 
-624 NINIKNTGTG
+624 
-634 ILADNATSILQF
+634 
-646 ENGSKTIVNAKDVA
+646 
-660 VNAQKG
+660 
-666 TSEFKGGSNVELTSN
+666 
-681 KYALVSKKAVFEK
+681 
-694 SSTVKLNGEYGI
+694 
-706 GTLSETDSSDI
+706 
-717 TFKPQSEVNINSS
+717 
-730 NSGIYNVNVGGS
+730 
-742 GKVSIKAPNILKQVR
+742 
-757 TVNQSLKFESGS
+757 
-769 VLEGN
+769 
-774 IEKSW
+774 
-779 NANLILDKGS
+779 
-789 KMFVNNKIE
+789 
-798 ANMDIKGDLFVGTSK
+798 
-813 FYEKRDSFDNYN
+813 
-825 TIYYNKDSNG
+825 
-835 HETKVNF
+835 
-842 DNSKIHLRIGGA
+842 
-854 DKTGA
+854 
-859 TNDKIFFSKNTNING
+859 
-874 KGELVFHKRNSSQVT
+874 
-889 KNTIFKI
+889 
-896 LEEEVKNINGTQGY
+896 
-910 YLEKFPL
+910 
-917 SFTNDIAFG
+917 

-936 LNGKYIVSLVFKGIE
+936 LNGRYVVSLVFKGIE

-1002 KNKVTIEEEANLNIE
+1002 KNKVTVEEKANLNIE

-1036 NIKNAGIGILADNT
+1036 NIKNAGTGILADNT
-1050 TSVLQFENGSKT
+1050 ASVLQFENGSKT
-1062 IVNAKDVAINAQKG
+1062 IVNAKDVAVNAQKG

-1090 NKYALVSKKAVFEKS
+1090 NKYALVSKKAVFEKG

-1123 SSDITFKPQ
+1123 NSDITFKPQ

-1172 LKFESGSVLEGNI
+1172 LKFENGSVLEGNI

-1296 GKGEITLHPENVSKV
+1296 GKGEITLHPENISKV

-1362 YMVTLEDT
+1362 YIVTLEDT

-1376 AKNSLTNSR
+1376 AKNTLTNSR

-1446 TGVSLGFFAGQS
+1446 TGISLGFFAGQS

-1543 KNEKTDYWNGEIDAK
+1543 KNEKTDYWNGEINAK

-1565 GNAFLKA
+1565 GDAFLKA

>member
-1 MKKVIWKIVVLL
+1 MKKVIWKIVLLL
-13 CLISFS
+13 CLTSFS

-25 NDLKDGESAEK
+25 NDLKDGETAEK
-36 NLDGNGKVT
+36 ILDENRKETKITKIV
-45 TVNKLKLGKNSHLKV
+45 LGKNSHLKV
-60 KGKNTKGIVIKG
+60 KGKNTKGVLVKG
-72 GLSAEVN
+72 SYFQSKVN
-79 IGEGATLDVDIENST
+79 IGEGATLDIDIESSD
-94 KDEAGISLESTFKG
+94 KDSSGISFAEKRD
-108 FIIQKNGNLKL
+108 FIIEKNGKLNVKNL
-119 KKQFNGTI
+119 FNGTI
-127 NSGDIFKQFLDRKG
+127 NSGDILRQFHSSKEGKG
-141 EGTLLRGISVIK
+141 ILVRGVTVAK
-153 TFSTEGSTRIESAGT
+153 KFTTEGNTRIESSGA
-168 GIGFDRKTPQGK
+168 GIGFDKTTSNGQGE
-180 GFIEFKKGSK
+180 IEFKKGSK
-190 TFVKAGFAGVFARYN
+190 TFVKGGIAGVFARYN
-205 SVTFEEGSDT
+205 NVTFEEGSDT

-221 YGIMVN
+221 YGLMAN

-247 FEVKEHDFL
+247 FEVKEHDRL
-256 KFESGSELNILANDS
+256 TFESGSELNILANNS
-271 ALYGIRLKGKTKL
+271 ALYGIRLVGKTKL

-297 YADGEHSLDTVTF
+297 YADGEHSLNTVTF
-310 ERGSILD
+310 EKGSILD

-326 QILLEEGTK
+326 QFLLEEGTK
-335 LFVPNK
+335 LFVPEK

-356 RSAYEGKQL
+356 RSAYEGKQK
-365 TYKEAVEDADTVAG
+365 TYKETVEKSSDIDTVVG

-384 MGKQAQRARKGEFSY
+384 MGKQAQRARKGEIRYGKTYDDFSA
-399 RGLYNEFSPDEYY
+399 NEYY
-412 TLEYNR
+412 TLKYNE
-418 DNHYNYISTLN
+418 NSYNYKSTLN
-429 LNNGKIHLRLGNKDK
+429 LNNGKIHLRLGTPDRL
-444 FGRIND
+444 GRIND

-455 KNTIINGKG
+455 KNTVINGKG

-474 QVTKNTVFNILE
+474 QVTKNTVFKILE
-486 EEGPKDINGIQGY
+486 EEGLKNINGTQGY

-511 SFGKLVFTTKV
+511 SFG
-522 QKLNGKYVVSLVFK
+522 
-536 GIEAENFL
+536 
-544 LAKGKTK
+544 
-551 TLNKKEES
+551 
-559 SLEDAILSAKEVTL
+559 
-573 EENSTLNIKGDT
+573 
-585 NGLFAKNKVTIEEE
+585 
-599 ANLNIETKKD
+599 
-609 NKIGLKL
+609 
-616 GENLETFG
+616 
-624 NINIKNTGTG
+624 
-634 ILADNATSILQF
+634 
-646 ENGSKTIVNAKDVA
+646 
-660 VNAQKG
+660 
-666 TSEFKGGSNVELTSN
+666 
-681 KYALVSKKAVFEK
+681 
-694 SSTVKLNGEYGI
+694 
-706 GTLSETDSSDI
+706 
-717 TFKPQSEVNINSS
+717 
-730 NSGIYNVNVGGS
+730 
-742 GKVSIKAPNILKQVR
+742 
-757 TVNQSLKFESGS
+757 
-769 VLEGN
+769 
-774 IEKSW
+774 
-779 NANLILDKGS
+779 
-789 KMFVNNKIE
+789 
-798 ANMDIKGDLFVGTSK
+798 
-813 FYEKRDSFDNYN
+813 
-825 TIYYNKDSNG
+825 
-835 HETKVNF
+835 
-842 DNSKIHLRIGGA
+842 
-854 DKTGA
+854 
-859 TNDKIFFSKNTNING
+859 
-874 KGELVFHKRNSSQVT
+874 
-889 KNTIFKI
+889 
-896 LEEEVKNINGTQGY
+896 
-910 YLEKFPL
+910 
-917 SFTNDIAFG
+917 

-936 LNGKYIVSLVFKGIE
+936 LNGRYVVSLVFKGIE

-1002 KNKVTIEEEANLNIE
+1002 KNKVTVEEKANLNIE

-1036 NIKNAGIGILADNT
+1036 NIKNAGTGILADNT
-1050 TSVLQFENGSKT
+1050 ASVLQFENGSKT
-1062 IVNAKDVAINAQKG
+1062 IVNAKDVAVNAQKG

-1090 NKYALVSKKAVFEKS
+1090 NKYALVAKKAVFEKG
-1105 STVKLNGEYGIG
+1105 STVKLNAEYGIG

-1123 SSDITFKPQ
+1123 SSDVTFNSQ
-1132 SEVNINSSNSGIYNV
+1132 SEVSINSSNSGIYNV

-1190 ANLILDKGSK
+1190 ANLILDKDSK

-1240 STFSSSDKYNT
+1240 STFSSSNKYNT

-1311 KRNMTYS
+1311 RRNMTYS

-1362 YMVTLEDT
+1362 YIVTLEDT

-1376 AKNSLTNSR
+1376 AKNTLANSR

-1446 TGVSLGFFAGQS
+1446 TGISLGFFAGQS

>member
-1 MKKVIWKIVVLL
+1 MKKIFWKVTMLS
-13 CLISFS
+13 CFISLFA
-19 LYGVQW
+19 YGAW
-25 NDLKDGESAEK
+25 NELGEGEK
-36 NLDGNGKVT
+36 VEKTLEGNGKVT
-45 TVNKLKLGKNSHLKV
+45 TAKKLILGKNSHLKI
-60 KGKNTKGIVIKG
+60 KGENSKGLEIKG
-72 GLSAEVN
+72 GFSPEIN
-79 IGEGATLDVDIENST
+79 IGEGATLDIDIENST
-94 KDEAGISLESTFKG
+94 KDEAGLTLVSSTRNFT
-108 FIIQKNGNLKL
+108 IQKNGNLKL
-119 KKQFNGTI
+119 KKRFNGVI
-127 NSGDIFKQFLDRKG
+127 NSGDIFKQFLDRRG
-141 EGTLLRGISVIK
+141 EGTLLRGISINKKFV
-153 TFSTEGSTRIESAGT
+153 TEGNIEIESAGT
-168 GIGFDRKTPQGK
+168 GIGFDKKTPKWK
-180 GFIEFKKGSK
+180 GEIEFKKGSK

-205 SVTFEEGSDT
+205 KVTFEEGSNT

-221 YGIMVN
+221 YGLMAN
-227 KGTIKKGAKVTLM
+227 KGIIQKGAKVTLM

-310 ERGSILD
+310 EKGSILD

-326 QILLEEGTK
+326 QFLLEEGTK

-341 IQANLEIKGDLYVGP
+341 IQANLEIKGDLFVGP
-356 RSAYEGKQL
+356 RSAYEGKQK

-384 MGKQAQRARKGEFSY
+384 MGKQAQRARKGEIRY
-399 RGLYNEFSPDEYY
+399 GETHNDFSPDEYY
-412 TLEYNR
+412 TLKYNE
-418 DNHYNYISTLN
+418 NSYNYKSTFN
-429 LNNGKIHLRLGNKDK
+429 LNNGKINLRLGDKDR

-455 KNTIINGKG
+455 KNTIIKGKG
-464 ELVFHKRNSS
+464 EIVFHKRNSS
-474 QVTKNTVFNILE
+474 QVTKNTVFKILE
-486 EEGPKDINGIQGY
+486 EEGLKNINGTQGY

-511 SFGKLVFTTKV
+511 SFG
-522 QKLNGKYVVSLVFK
+522 
-536 GIEAENFL
+536 
-544 LAKGKTK
+544 
-551 TLNKKEES
+551 
-559 SLEDAILSAKEVTL
+559 
-573 EENSTLNIKGDT
+573 
-585 NGLFAKNKVTIEEE
+585 
-599 ANLNIETKKD
+599 
-609 NKIGLKL
+609 
-616 GENLETFG
+616 
-624 NINIKNTGTG
+624 
-634 ILADNATSILQF
+634 
-646 ENGSKTIVNAKDVA
+646 
-660 VNAQKG
+660 
-666 TSEFKGGSNVELTSN
+666 
-681 KYALVSKKAVFEK
+681 
-694 SSTVKLNGEYGI
+694 
-706 GTLSETDSSDI
+706 
-717 TFKPQSEVNINSS
+717 
-730 NSGIYNVNVGGS
+730 
-742 GKVSIKAPNILKQVR
+742 
-757 TVNQSLKFESGS
+757 
-769 VLEGN
+769 
-774 IEKSW
+774 
-779 NANLILDKGS
+779 
-789 KMFVNNKIE
+789 
-798 ANMDIKGDLFVGTSK
+798 
-813 FYEKRDSFDNYN
+813 
-825 TIYYNKDSNG
+825 
-835 HETKVNF
+835 
-842 DNSKIHLRIGGA
+842 
-854 DKTGA
+854 
-859 TNDKIFFSKNTNING
+859 
-874 KGELVFHKRNSSQVT
+874 
-889 KNTIFKI
+889 
-896 LEEEVKNINGTQGY
+896 
-910 YLEKFPL
+910 
-917 SFTNDIAFG
+917 

-936 LNGKYIVSLVFKGIE
+936 LNGRYVVSLVFKGIE

-1002 KNKVTIEEEANLNIE
+1002 KNKVTVEEKANLNIE

-1036 NIKNAGIGILADNT
+1036 NIKNAGTGILADNT
-1050 TSVLQFENGSKT
+1050 TSVLKFENGSKT

-1085 VELTS
+1085 IELTS
-1090 NKYALVSKKAVFEKS
+1090 NKYALVAKKAVFEKG
-1105 STVKLNGEYGIG
+1105 STVKLNAEYGIG

-1123 SSDITFKPQ
+1123 SSDVTFNSQ

-1147 NVGGSGKVSIKA
+1147 NVGGSGKLSIKA
-1159 PNILKQVRTVNQS
+1159 PNVLKQVRTVNQS
-1172 LKFESGSVLEGNI
+1172 LKFESGSTLEGNI

-1240 STFSSSDKYNT
+1240 STFSSSDKYYT

-1362 YMVTLEDT
+1362 YIVTLEDT

-1440 YDYTFN
+1440 YDHTFN
-1446 TGVSLGFFAGQS
+1446 TGISLGFW
-1458 TGRYKNIGQGIYLKK
+1458 L
-1473 DLKPFYLGTVYKHTK
+1473 
-1488 SKDKNN
+1488 
-1494 DKKLHSNDFSFVVGY
+1494 Y
-1509 NKDISEK
+1509 NK
-1516 TFLDSNIKLTRGY
+1516 
-1529 ISDYKYTAENDLST
+1529 
-1543 KNEKTDYWNGEIDAK
+1543 
-1558 LGYKFKY
+1558 
-1565 GNAFLKA
+1565 
-1572 GLDKDLKG
+1572 
-1580 NQKVIWNENIDE
+1580 
-1592 EIKYDDLSKNIG
+1592 
-1604 IGMEYKIKQH
+1604 
-1614 SFNIELSRKYS
+1614 
-1625 KHYRANT
+1625 
-1632 KISIG
+1632 
-1637 YSYKF
+1637 

>member
-1 MKKVIWKIVVLL
+1 MKKVIWKIVLLL
-13 CLISFS
+13 CLTSFS

-25 NDLKDGESAEK
+25 NDLKDGETAEK
-36 NLDGNGKVT
+36 ILDENGKETKVDKI
-45 TVNKLKLGKNSHLKV
+45 VLGKNSHLKV
-60 KGKNTKGIVIKG
+60 KGKNTKGIVIKYG
-72 GLSAEVN
+72 IRSKVD
-79 IGEGATLDVDIENST
+79 IGEGATLDVDIESSIKEAT
-94 KDEAGISLESTFKG
+94 GIASESYKD
-108 FIIQKNGNLKL
+108 FIVQKNGNLKV
-119 KKQFNGTI
+119 KNHFIGTI
-127 NSGDIFKQFLDRKG
+127 NSGDIFKQFLDNKK
-141 EGTLLRGISVIK
+141 ENSVLKGISVLK
-153 TFSTEGSTRIESAGT
+153 RFSTEGNTRIESSGT
-168 GIGFDRKTPQGK
+168 GIGFDKKTSKETGL
-180 GFIEFKKGSK
+180 IEFKKGSK

-227 KGTIKKGAKVTLM
+227 KGTIKKGSKVTLM

-310 ERGSILD
+310 EKGSILD

-326 QILLEEGTK
+326 QFLLEEGTK

-356 RSAYEGKQL
+356 RAAYEGKQL

-379 ATAIF
+379 ATALF
-384 MGKQAQRARKGEFSY
+384 MGKQAQRARKGEFTY
-399 RGLYNEFSPDEYY
+399 RGLYSDFAADEYY
-412 TLEYNR
+412 TLDYNKHNYS
-418 DNHYNYISTLN
+418 DNNHNSTLN
-429 LNNGKIHLRLGNKDK
+429 LNNGKIHLRLGTPDRL
-444 FGRIND
+444 GRIND

-455 KNTIINGKG
+455 KNTVINGKG

-474 QVTKNTVFNILE
+474 QVTKNTVFKILE
-486 EEGPKDINGIQGY
+486 EEGLKNINGTQGY

-511 SFGKLVFTTKV
+511 SFG
-522 QKLNGKYVVSLVFK
+522 
-536 GIEAENFL
+536 
-544 LAKGKTK
+544 
-551 TLNKKEES
+551 
-559 SLEDAILSAKEVTL
+559 
-573 EENSTLNIKGDT
+573 
-585 NGLFAKNKVTIEEE
+585 
-599 ANLNIETKKD
+599 
-609 NKIGLKL
+609 
-616 GENLETFG
+616 
-624 NINIKNTGTG
+624 
-634 ILADNATSILQF
+634 
-646 ENGSKTIVNAKDVA
+646 
-660 VNAQKG
+660 
-666 TSEFKGGSNVELTSN
+666 
-681 KYALVSKKAVFEK
+681 
-694 SSTVKLNGEYGI
+694 
-706 GTLSETDSSDI
+706 
-717 TFKPQSEVNINSS
+717 
-730 NSGIYNVNVGGS
+730 
-742 GKVSIKAPNILKQVR
+742 
-757 TVNQSLKFESGS
+757 
-769 VLEGN
+769 
-774 IEKSW
+774 
-779 NANLILDKGS
+779 
-789 KMFVNNKIE
+789 
-798 ANMDIKGDLFVGTSK
+798 
-813 FYEKRDSFDNYN
+813 
-825 TIYYNKDSNG
+825 
-835 HETKVNF
+835 
-842 DNSKIHLRIGGA
+842 
-854 DKTGA
+854 
-859 TNDKIFFSKNTNING
+859 
-874 KGELVFHKRNSSQVT
+874 
-889 KNTIFKI
+889 
-896 LEEEVKNINGTQGY
+896 
-910 YLEKFPL
+910 
-917 SFTNDIAFG
+917 

-936 LNGKYIVSLVFKGIE
+936 LNGRYVVSLVFKGIE

-1002 KNKVTIEEEANLNIE
+1002 KNKVTVEEKANLNIE

-1036 NIKNAGIGILADNT
+1036 NIKNAGTGILADNT
-1050 TSVLQFENGSKT
+1050 ASVLKFENGSKT
-1062 IVNAKDVAINAQKG
+1062 IVNAKDVAVNAQKG

-1090 NKYALVSKKAVFEKS
+1090 NKYALVAKKAVFEKG
-1105 STVKLNGEYGIG
+1105 STVKLNAEYGIG

-1123 SSDITFKPQ
+1123 SSDVTFNSQ
-1132 SEVNINSSNSGIYNV
+1132 SEVSINSSNSGIYNV
-1147 NVGGSGKVSIKA
+1147 NVGGSGKLSIKA

-1190 ANLILDKGSK
+1190 ANLILDKDSK

-1215 DLFVGTRNSYEKEES
+1215 DLFVGTRNSYEKEEN

-1240 STFSSSDKYNT
+1240 STFSSSNKYNT

-1311 KRNMTYS
+1311 RRNMTYS

-1362 YMVTLEDT
+1362 YIVTLEDT

-1376 AKNSLTNSR
+1376 AKNTLTSSR

-1446 TGVSLGFFAGQS
+1446 TGISLGFFAGQS

>member
-1 MKKVIWKIVVLL
+1 MKKIFWKFFVLL
-13 CLISFS
+13 CLTSFS

-36 NLDGNGKVT
+36 TLDGNGKVT
-45 TVNKLKLGKNSHLKV
+45 TVNKLRLGKNSHLKV

-108 FIIQKNGNLKL
+108 FTIQKNGNLKL

-141 EGTLLRGISVIK
+141 EGTLLRGVSVIK

-180 GFIEFKKGSK
+180 GLIEFKKGSK

-310 ERGSILD
+310 EKGSILD

-341 IQANLEIKGDLYVGP
+341 IQANLEIKGDLFVGP
-356 RSAYEGKQL
+356 RSAYEGKQK
-365 TYKEAVEDADTVAG
+365 TYKEAVEDVDTVAG

-384 MGKQAQRARKGEFSY
+384 MGKQAQKARKGEFSY

-418 DNHYNYISTLN
+418 DNHYNYKSTLN
-429 LNNGKIHLRLGNKDK
+429 LNNGKINLRLGDKDR

-455 KNTIINGKG
+455 KNTIIKGKG

-486 EEGPKDINGIQGY
+486 EEGPKDINGTQGY

-522 QKLNGKYVVSLVFK
+522 KKLNGKYVVSLVFK
-536 GIEAENFL
+536 GIEADNFL
-544 LAKGKTK
+544 LAKGETK
-551 TLNKKEES
+551 TLDKKKED
-559 SLEDAILSAKEVTL
+559 SLEDAILSAKEVTV
-573 EENSTLNIKGDT
+573 EEKSTLNIKGDT
-585 NGLFAKNKVTIEEE
+585 NGLFAKNKVTVEEE

-624 NINIKNTGTG
+624 NINIKNAGTG
-634 ILADNATSILQF
+634 ILTDNTSSVLQF
-646 ENGSKTIVNAKDVA
+646 ENGSKTIVNAKDIA

-681 KYALVSKKAVFEK
+681 KYALVAKKAVFEK
-694 SSTVKLNGEYGI
+694 GSTVKLNGEYGI

-717 TFKPQSEVNINSS
+717 TFKSQSEVNINSS

-742 GKVSIKAPNILKQVR
+742 GKISIKAPNVLKQVR
-757 TVNQSLKFESGS
+757 TVNQSLKFE
-769 VLEGN
+769 
-774 IEKSW
+774 
-779 NANLILDKGS
+779 
-789 KMFVNNKIE
+789 
-798 ANMDIKGDLFVGTSK
+798 
-813 FYEKRDSFDNYN
+813 
-825 TIYYNKDSNG
+825 
-835 HETKVNF
+835 
-842 DNSKIHLRIGGA
+842 
-854 DKTGA
+854 
-859 TNDKIFFSKNTNING
+859 
-874 KGELVFHKRNSSQVT
+874 
-889 KNTIFKI
+889 
-896 LEEEVKNINGTQGY
+896 
-910 YLEKFPL
+910 
-917 SFTNDIAFG
+917 
-926 QLVFTTKVQK
+926 
-936 LNGKYIVSLVFKGIE
+936 
-951 ADNFLLAKGET
+951 
-962 KTLNKKKEGSLEDAI
+962 
-977 LSAKEVTIEEKSTLN
+977 
-992 IKGDTNGLFA
+992 
-1002 KNKVTIEEEANLNIE
+1002 
-1017 TENKIALKLG
+1017 
-1027 ENLETFGNI
+1027 
-1036 NIKNAGIGILADNT
+1036 
-1050 TSVLQFENGSKT
+1050 NGS
-1062 IVNAKDVAINAQKG
+1062 I
-1076 TSEFKGGSN
+1076 
-1085 VELTS
+1085 
-1090 NKYALVSKKAVFEKS
+1090 
-1105 STVKLNGEYGIG
+1105 
-1117 TLSETD
+1117 
-1123 SSDITFKPQ
+1123 
-1132 SEVNINSSNSGIYNV
+1132 
-1147 NVGGSGKVSIKA
+1147 
-1159 PNILKQVRTVNQS
+1159 
-1172 LKFESGSVLEGNI
+1172 LEGNI

-1215 DLFVGTRNSYEKEES
+1215 DLFVGTRNSYEKEEG
-1230 KNSMQTLSTM
+1230 KRTIQTLSAI
-1240 STFSSSDKYNT
+1240 SASSPSDKYYT
-1251 VHYNKDSNGHKT
+1251 VHYNKDSNGNKT

-1276 NGEQS
+1276 NGAQS
-1281 ESNDK
+1281 ENNDK
-1286 IVFSKDTEIT
+1286 MVFSKDTEIR
-1296 GKGEITLHPENVSKV
+1296 GKGEITLHPQNVSKV
-1311 KRNMTYS
+1311 KRNMSFT

-1325 DVGGNKVYNL
+1325 DVGGNKVYDL
-1335 EKTSLTLKTVEFGPL
+1335 EKLPLTLGKVEFGAL
-1350 VYGRKDKKVNGK
+1350 KFGRKDKKLNGR
-1362 YMVTLEDT
+1362 YVVTLVAT
-1370 GELSQA
+1370 GELSEA
-1376 AKNSLTNSR
+1376 AKNTLINSR

-1391 QEELKAI
+1391 QEELKSI

-1404 NHNLELKNNF
+1404 KHNLELKNNF

-1419 KENLKNKDS
+1419 KENLKNKDG
-1428 VIKLNQNTKYAG
+1428 VTKLNQDSRYAG

-1446 TGVSLGFFAGQS
+1446 TGVSLGFFVGES
-1458 TGRYKNIGQGIYLKK
+1458 TGKHKNIAQGIYLKK
-1473 DLKPFYLGTVYKHTK
+1473 DLKPFYLGAIYKHTN
-1488 SKDKNN
+1488 SKDKKN
-1494 DKKLHSNDFSFVVGY
+1494 DKKFYSNDFSFIAGY
-1509 NKDISEK
+1509 NKELGEK
-1516 TFLDSNIKLTRGY
+1516 VFVDSNVKLTRGY
-1529 ISDYKYTAENDLST
+1529 TSSYDYIAENNLNT
-1543 KNEKTDYWNGEIDAK
+1543 KNEKANYLNGEVNTK
-1558 LGYKFKY
+1558 LGYKFKH

-1580 NQKVIWNENIDE
+1580 NQKVVWNENIDE
-1592 EIKYDDLSKNIG
+1592 KIKYDDFSKNIG
-1604 IGMEYKIKQH
+1604 LGMEYKLGNH
-1614 SFNIELSRKYS
+1614 SFNLELSKKYS
-1625 KHYRANT
+1625 KHYRKNT
-1632 KISIG
+1632 KITFG

>member
-45 TVNKLKLGKNSHLKV
+45 TVNKLKLGKDSHLKV

-609 NKIGLKL
+609 NKIG
-616 GENLETFG
+616 
-624 NINIKNTGTG
+624 
-634 ILADNATSILQF
+634 
-646 ENGSKTIVNAKDVA
+646 
-660 VNAQKG
+660 
-666 TSEFKGGSNVELTSN
+666 
-681 KYALVSKKAVFEK
+681 
-694 SSTVKLNGEYGI
+694 
-706 GTLSETDSSDI
+706 
-717 TFKPQSEVNINSS
+717 
-730 NSGIYNVNVGGS
+730 
-742 GKVSIKAPNILKQVR
+742 
-757 TVNQSLKFESGS
+757 
-769 VLEGN
+769 
-774 IEKSW
+774 
-779 NANLILDKGS
+779 
-789 KMFVNNKIE
+789 
-798 ANMDIKGDLFVGTSK
+798 
-813 FYEKRDSFDNYN
+813 
-825 TIYYNKDSNG
+825 
-835 HETKVNF
+835 
-842 DNSKIHLRIGGA
+842 
-854 DKTGA
+854 
-859 TNDKIFFSKNTNING
+859 
-874 KGELVFHKRNSSQVT
+874 
-889 KNTIFKI
+889 
-896 LEEEVKNINGTQGY
+896 
-910 YLEKFPL
+910 
-917 SFTNDIAFG
+917 
-926 QLVFTTKVQK
+926 
-936 LNGKYIVSLVFKGIE
+936 
-951 ADNFLLAKGET
+951 
-962 KTLNKKKEGSLEDAI
+962 
-977 LSAKEVTIEEKSTLN
+977 
-992 IKGDTNGLFA
+992 
-1002 KNKVTIEEEANLNIE
+1002 
-1017 TENKIALKLG
+1017 LKLG

>member
-1 MKKVIWKIVVLL
+1 MKKVIWKIVLLL
-13 CLISFS
+13 CLTSFS

-25 NDLKDGESAEK
+25 NDLKDGETAEK
-36 NLDGNGKVT
+36 ILDENRKETKITKIV
-45 TVNKLKLGKNSHLKV
+45 LGKNSHLKV
-60 KGKNTKGIVIKG
+60 KGKNTKGVLVKG
-72 GLSAEVN
+72 SYFQSKVN
-79 IGEGATLDVDIENST
+79 IGEGATLDIDIESSD
-94 KDEAGISLESTFKG
+94 KDSSGISFAEKRD
-108 FIIQKNGNLKL
+108 FIIEKNGKLNVKNL
-119 KKQFNGTI
+119 FNGTI
-127 NSGDIFKQFLDRKG
+127 NSGDILRQFHSSKEGKG
-141 EGTLLRGISVIK
+141 ILVRGVTVAK
-153 TFSTEGSTRIESAGT
+153 KFTTEGNTRIESSGA
-168 GIGFDRKTPQGK
+168 GIGFDKTTSNGQGE
-180 GFIEFKKGSK
+180 IEFKKGSK
-190 TFVKAGFAGVFARYN
+190 TFVKGGIAGVFARYN
-205 SVTFEEGSDT
+205 NVTFEEGSDT

-221 YGIMVN
+221 YGLMAN

-247 FEVKEHDFL
+247 FEVKEHDRL
-256 KFESGSELNILANDS
+256 TFESGSELNILANNS
-271 ALYGIRLKGKTKL
+271 ALYGIRLVGKTKL

-297 YADGEHSLDTVTF
+297 YADGEHSLNTVTF
-310 ERGSILD
+310 EKGSILD

-326 QILLEEGTK
+326 QFLLEEGTK
-335 LFVPNK
+335 LFVPEK

-356 RSAYEGKQL
+356 RSAYEGKQK
-365 TYKEAVEDADTVAG
+365 TYKETVEKSSDIDTVVG

-384 MGKQAQRARKGEFSY
+384 MGKQAQRARKGEIRYGKTYDDFSA
-399 RGLYNEFSPDEYY
+399 NEYY
-412 TLEYNR
+412 TLKYNE
-418 DNHYNYISTLN
+418 NSYNYKSTLN
-429 LNNGKIHLRLGNKDK
+429 LNNGKIHLRLGTPDRL
-444 FGRIND
+444 GRIND

-455 KNTIINGKG
+455 KNTVINGKG

-474 QVTKNTVFNILE
+474 QVTKNTVFKILE
-486 EEGPKDINGIQGY
+486 EEGLKNINGTQGY

-511 SFGKLVFTTKV
+511 SFG
-522 QKLNGKYVVSLVFK
+522 
-536 GIEAENFL
+536 
-544 LAKGKTK
+544 
-551 TLNKKEES
+551 
-559 SLEDAILSAKEVTL
+559 
-573 EENSTLNIKGDT
+573 
-585 NGLFAKNKVTIEEE
+585 
-599 ANLNIETKKD
+599 
-609 NKIGLKL
+609 
-616 GENLETFG
+616 
-624 NINIKNTGTG
+624 
-634 ILADNATSILQF
+634 
-646 ENGSKTIVNAKDVA
+646 
-660 VNAQKG
+660 
-666 TSEFKGGSNVELTSN
+666 
-681 KYALVSKKAVFEK
+681 
-694 SSTVKLNGEYGI
+694 
-706 GTLSETDSSDI
+706 
-717 TFKPQSEVNINSS
+717 
-730 NSGIYNVNVGGS
+730 
-742 GKVSIKAPNILKQVR
+742 
-757 TVNQSLKFESGS
+757 
-769 VLEGN
+769 
-774 IEKSW
+774 
-779 NANLILDKGS
+779 
-789 KMFVNNKIE
+789 
-798 ANMDIKGDLFVGTSK
+798 
-813 FYEKRDSFDNYN
+813 
-825 TIYYNKDSNG
+825 
-835 HETKVNF
+835 
-842 DNSKIHLRIGGA
+842 
-854 DKTGA
+854 
-859 TNDKIFFSKNTNING
+859 
-874 KGELVFHKRNSSQVT
+874 
-889 KNTIFKI
+889 
-896 LEEEVKNINGTQGY
+896 
-910 YLEKFPL
+910 
-917 SFTNDIAFG
+917 

-936 LNGKYIVSLVFKGIE
+936 LNGRYVVSLVFKGIE

-1002 KNKVTIEEEANLNIE
+1002 KNKVTVEEKANLNIE

-1036 NIKNAGIGILADNT
+1036 NIKNAGTGILADNT
-1050 TSVLQFENGSKT
+1050 ASVLQFENGSKT
-1062 IVNAKDVAINAQKG
+1062 IVNAKDVAVNAQKG

-1090 NKYALVSKKAVFEKS
+1090 NKYALVAKKAVFEKG
-1105 STVKLNGEYGIG
+1105 STVKLNAEYGIG

-1123 SSDITFKPQ
+1123 SSDVTFNSQ
-1132 SEVNINSSNSGIYNV
+1132 SEVSINSSNSGIYNV

-1190 ANLILDKGSK
+1190 ANLILDKDSK

-1240 STFSSSDKYNT
+1240 STFSSSNKYNT

-1286 IVFSKDTEIT
+1286 IAFSKDTEIT

-1311 KRNMTYS
+1311 RRNMTYS

-1362 YMVTLEDT
+1362 YIVTLEDT

-1376 AKNSLTNSR
+1376 AKNTLTNSR

-1446 TGVSLGFFAGQS
+1446 TGISLGFFAGQS

>member
-1 MKKVIWKIVVLL
+1 MKKVIWKIVLLLL
-13 CLISFS
+13 CLTSFS
-19 LYGVQW
+19 LYGAQW

-36 NLDGNGKVT
+36 TLDGNGKVT
-45 TVNKLKLGKNSHLKV
+45 TVNKLRLGKNSHLKV

-141 EGTLLRGISVIK
+141 EGTLLRGVSVIK

-180 GFIEFKKGSK
+180 GLIEFKKGSK

-341 IQANLEIKGDLYVGP
+341 IQANLEIKGDLFVGP
-356 RSAYEGKQL
+356 RSAYEGKQK
-365 TYKEAVEDADTVAG
+365 TYKEAVEDVDTVAG

-384 MGKQAQRARKGEFSY
+384 MGKQAQKARKGEFSY

-418 DNHYNYISTLN
+418 DNHYNYKSTLN
-429 LNNGKIHLRLGNKDK
+429 LNNGKINLRLGDKDR

-455 KNTIINGKG
+455 KNTIIKGKG

-486 EEGPKDINGIQGY
+486 EEGPKDINGTQGY

-522 QKLNGKYVVSLVFK
+522 KKLNGKYVVSLVFK
-536 GIEAENFL
+536 GIEADNFL
-544 LAKGKTK
+544 LAKGETK
-551 TLNKKEES
+551 TLDKKKED
-559 SLEDAILSAKEVTL
+559 SLEDAILSAKEVTV
-573 EENSTLNIKGDT
+573 EEKSTLNIKGDT
-585 NGLFAKNKVTIEEE
+585 NGLFAKNKVTVEEE

-616 GENLETFG
+616 EENLETFG
-624 NINIKNTGTG
+624 NINIKNAGTG
-634 ILADNATSILQF
+634 ILADSITSVLQF
-646 ENGSKTIVNAKDVA
+646 ENGSKTIVNAKDIA

-681 KYALVSKKAVFEK
+681 KYALVAKKAVFEK
-694 SSTVKLNGEYGI
+694 GSTVKLNGEYGI

-717 TFKPQSEVNINSS
+717 TFKSQSEVNINSS

-742 GKVSIKAPNILKQVR
+742 GKISIKAPNVLKQVR
-757 TVNQSLKFESGS
+757 TVNQSLKFE
-769 VLEGN
+769 N
-774 IEKSW
+774 
-779 NANLILDKGS
+779 
-789 KMFVNNKIE
+789 
-798 ANMDIKGDLFVGTSK
+798 
-813 FYEKRDSFDNYN
+813 
-825 TIYYNKDSNG
+825 
-835 HETKVNF
+835 
-842 DNSKIHLRIGGA
+842 
-854 DKTGA
+854 
-859 TNDKIFFSKNTNING
+859 
-874 KGELVFHKRNSSQVT
+874 
-889 KNTIFKI
+889 
-896 LEEEVKNINGTQGY
+896 
-910 YLEKFPL
+910 
-917 SFTNDIAFG
+917 
-926 QLVFTTKVQK
+926 
-936 LNGKYIVSLVFKGIE
+936 
-951 ADNFLLAKGET
+951 
-962 KTLNKKKEGSLEDAI
+962 
-977 LSAKEVTIEEKSTLN
+977 
-992 IKGDTNGLFA
+992 
-1002 KNKVTIEEEANLNIE
+1002 
-1017 TENKIALKLG
+1017 
-1027 ENLETFGNI
+1027 
-1036 NIKNAGIGILADNT
+1036 
-1050 TSVLQFENGSKT
+1050 
-1062 IVNAKDVAINAQKG
+1062 
-1076 TSEFKGGSN
+1076 
-1085 VELTS
+1085 
-1090 NKYALVSKKAVFEKS
+1090 
-1105 STVKLNGEYGIG
+1105 
-1117 TLSETD
+1117 
-1123 SSDITFKPQ
+1123 
-1132 SEVNINSSNSGIYNV
+1132 
-1147 NVGGSGKVSIKA
+1147 
-1159 PNILKQVRTVNQS
+1159 
-1172 LKFESGSVLEGNI
+1172 GSVLEGNI

-1215 DLFVGTRNSYEKEES
+1215 DLFVGTRNSYEKEEG
-1230 KNSMQTLSTM
+1230 KRTIQTLSAI
-1240 STFSSSDKYNT
+1240 SASSPSDKYYT
-1251 VHYNKDSNGHKT
+1251 VHYNKDSNGNKT

-1276 NGEQS
+1276 NGAQS
-1281 ESNDK
+1281 ENNDK
-1286 IVFSKDTEIT
+1286 MVFSKDTEIR
-1296 GKGEITLHPENVSKV
+1296 GKGEITLHPQNVSKV
-1311 KRNMTYS
+1311 KRNMSFT

-1325 DVGGNKVYNL
+1325 DVGGNKVYDL
-1335 EKTSLTLKTVEFGPL
+1335 EKLPLTLGKVEFGAL
-1350 VYGRKDKKVNGK
+1350 KFGRKDKKLNGR
-1362 YMVTLEDT
+1362 YVVTLVAT
-1370 GELSQA
+1370 GELSEA
-1376 AKNSLTNSR
+1376 AKNTLINSR

-1391 QEELKAI
+1391 QEELKSI

-1404 NHNLELKNNF
+1404 KHNLELKNNF

-1419 KENLKNKDS
+1419 KENLKNKDG
-1428 VIKLNQNTKYAG
+1428 VTKLNQNSRYAG

-1446 TGVSLGFFAGQS
+1446 TGVSLGFFVGES
-1458 TGRYKNIGQGIYLKK
+1458 TGKHKNIAQGIYLKK
-1473 DLKPFYLGTVYKHTK
+1473 DLKPFYLGAIYKHTN
-1488 SKDKNN
+1488 SKDKKN
-1494 DKKLHSNDFSFVVGY
+1494 DKKFYSNDFSFIAGY
-1509 NKDISEK
+1509 NKELGEK
-1516 TFLDSNIKLTRGY
+1516 VFVDSNVKLTRGY
-1529 ISDYKYTAENDLST
+1529 TSSYDYIAENNLNT
-1543 KNEKTDYWNGEIDAK
+1543 KNEKANYLNGEVNTK
-1558 LGYKFKY
+1558 LGYKFKH

-1580 NQKVIWNENIDE
+1580 NQKVVWNENIDE
-1592 EIKYDDLSKNIG
+1592 KIKYDDFSKNIG
-1604 IGMEYKIKQH
+1604 LGMEYKLGNH
-1614 SFNIELSRKYS
+1614 SFNLELSKKYS
-1625 KHYRANT
+1625 KHYRKNT
-1632 KISIG
+1632 KITFG

>member
-1 MKKVIWKIVVLL
+1 MKKVIWKIVLLL
-13 CLISFS
+13 CLTSFS
-19 LYGVQW
+19 LYGAQW
-25 NDLKDGESAEK
+25 NDLKDGETAEK
-36 NLDGNGKVT
+36 ILDENGKETKVDKI
-45 TVNKLKLGKNSHLKV
+45 VLGKNSHLKV
-60 KGKNTKGIVIKG
+60 KGKNTKGIVIKYG
-72 GLSAEVN
+72 IRSKVD
-79 IGEGATLDVDIENST
+79 IGEGATLDVDIESSIKEAT
-94 KDEAGISLESTFKG
+94 GIASESYKD
-108 FIIQKNGNLKL
+108 FIVQKNGNLKV
-119 KKQFNGTI
+119 KNHFIGTI
-127 NSGDIFKQFLDRKG
+127 NSGDIFKQFLDNKK
-141 EGTLLRGISVIK
+141 ENSVLKGISVLK
-153 TFSTEGSTRIESAGT
+153 RFSTEGNTRIESSGT
-168 GIGFDRKTPQGK
+168 GIGFDKKTSKETGL
-180 GFIEFKKGSK
+180 IEFKKGSK

-227 KGTIKKGAKVTLM
+227 KGTIKKGSKVTLM

-310 ERGSILD
+310 EKGSILD

-326 QILLEEGTK
+326 QFLLEEGTK

-341 IQANLEIKGDLYVGP
+341 IQANLEIKGDLFVGP
-356 RSAYEGKQL
+356 RSAYEGKQK
-365 TYKEAVEDADTVAG
+365 TYKEAVEKSSDIDTVVG
-379 ATAIF
+379 ATALF
-384 MGKQAQRARKGEFSY
+384 MGKQAQRARKGEIRYGKTYDDFSA
-399 RGLYNEFSPDEYY
+399 NEYY
-412 TLEYNR
+412 TLKYNE
-418 DNHYNYISTLN
+418 NSYNYKSTLN
-429 LNNGKIHLRLGNKDK
+429 LNNGKIHLRLGTPDRL
-444 FGRIND
+444 GRIND

-455 KNTIINGKG
+455 KNTIIKGKG

-474 QVTKNTVFNILE
+474 QVTKNTVFKILE
-486 EEGPKDINGIQGY
+486 EEGLKNINGTQGY

-511 SFGKLVFTTKV
+511 SFG
-522 QKLNGKYVVSLVFK
+522 
-536 GIEAENFL
+536 
-544 LAKGKTK
+544 
-551 TLNKKEES
+551 
-559 SLEDAILSAKEVTL
+559 
-573 EENSTLNIKGDT
+573 
-585 NGLFAKNKVTIEEE
+585 
-599 ANLNIETKKD
+599 
-609 NKIGLKL
+609 
-616 GENLETFG
+616 
-624 NINIKNTGTG
+624 
-634 ILADNATSILQF
+634 
-646 ENGSKTIVNAKDVA
+646 
-660 VNAQKG
+660 
-666 TSEFKGGSNVELTSN
+666 
-681 KYALVSKKAVFEK
+681 
-694 SSTVKLNGEYGI
+694 
-706 GTLSETDSSDI
+706 
-717 TFKPQSEVNINSS
+717 
-730 NSGIYNVNVGGS
+730 
-742 GKVSIKAPNILKQVR
+742 
-757 TVNQSLKFESGS
+757 
-769 VLEGN
+769 
-774 IEKSW
+774 
-779 NANLILDKGS
+779 
-789 KMFVNNKIE
+789 
-798 ANMDIKGDLFVGTSK
+798 
-813 FYEKRDSFDNYN
+813 
-825 TIYYNKDSNG
+825 
-835 HETKVNF
+835 
-842 DNSKIHLRIGGA
+842 
-854 DKTGA
+854 
-859 TNDKIFFSKNTNING
+859 
-874 KGELVFHKRNSSQVT
+874 
-889 KNTIFKI
+889 
-896 LEEEVKNINGTQGY
+896 
-910 YLEKFPL
+910 
-917 SFTNDIAFG
+917 

-936 LNGKYIVSLVFKGIE
+936 LNGRYVVSLVFKGIE

-1002 KNKVTIEEEANLNIE
+1002 KNKVTVEEKANLNIE

-1036 NIKNAGIGILADNT
+1036 NIKNARTGILADNT
-1050 TSVLQFENGSKT
+1050 TSVLKFENGSKT
-1062 IVNAKDVAINAQKG
+1062 IVNAKDVAVNAQKG

-1090 NKYALVSKKAVFEKS
+1090 NKYALVAKKTVFEKG

-1117 TLSETD
+1117 ALSETD
-1123 SSDITFKPQ
+1123 NSDVTFNSQ

-1159 PNILKQVRTVNQS
+1159 PNVLKQVRTVNQS
-1172 LKFESGSVLEGNI
+1172 LKFENGSVLEGNI

-1240 STFSSSDKYNT
+1240 STFSSSDKYYT

-1362 YMVTLEDT
+1362 YIVTLEDT

-1376 AKNSLTNSR
+1376 AKNTLTNSR

-1509 NKDISEK
+1509 NKDISER

-1529 ISDYKYTAENDLST
+1529 ISDYKYTAENDLNT
-1543 KNEKTDYWNGEIDAK
+1543 RNEKTNYWNGEINTK

-1565 GNAFLKA
+1565 GDAFLKA

-1604 IGMEYKIKQH
+1604 IGMEYKVKQH

-1632 KISIG
+1632 KISFG

>member
-1 MKKVIWKIVVLL
+1 MKKVIWKIVLLL
-13 CLISFS
+13 CLTSFS

-25 NDLKDGESAEK
+25 NDLKDGETAEK
-36 NLDGNGKVT
+36 ILDENGKETKVDKI
-45 TVNKLKLGKNSHLKV
+45 VLGKNSHLKV
-60 KGKNTKGIVIKG
+60 KGKNTKGIVIKYG
-72 GLSAEVN
+72 IRSKVD
-79 IGEGATLDVDIENST
+79 IGEGATLDVDIESSIKEAT
-94 KDEAGISLESTFKG
+94 GIASESYKD
-108 FIIQKNGNLKL
+108 FIVQKNGNLKV
-119 KKQFNGTI
+119 KNHFIGTI
-127 NSGDIFKQFLDRKG
+127 NSGDIFKQFLDNKK
-141 EGTLLRGISVIK
+141 ENSVLKGISVLK
-153 TFSTEGSTRIESAGT
+153 RFSTEGNTRIESSGT
-168 GIGFDRKTPQGK
+168 GIGFDKKTSKETGL
-180 GFIEFKKGSK
+180 IEFKKGSK

-227 KGTIKKGAKVTLM
+227 KGTIKKGSKVTLM

-310 ERGSILD
+310 EKGSILD

-326 QILLEEGTK
+326 QFLLEEGTK

-356 RSAYEGKQL
+356 RAAYEGKQL

-379 ATAIF
+379 ATALF
-384 MGKQAQRARKGEFSY
+384 MGKQAQRARKGEFTY
-399 RGLYNEFSPDEYY
+399 RGLHSDFAADEYY
-412 TLEYNR
+412 TLDYNKHNYS
-418 DNHYNYISTLN
+418 DNNHNSTLN
-429 LNNGKIHLRLGNKDK
+429 LNNGKIHLRLGTPDRL
-444 FGRIND
+444 GRIND

-455 KNTIINGKG
+455 KNTTINGKG

-474 QVTKNTVFNILE
+474 QVTKNTVFKILE
-486 EEGPKDINGIQGY
+486 EEGLKNINGTQGY

-511 SFGKLVFTTKV
+511 SFG
-522 QKLNGKYVVSLVFK
+522 
-536 GIEAENFL
+536 
-544 LAKGKTK
+544 
-551 TLNKKEES
+551 
-559 SLEDAILSAKEVTL
+559 
-573 EENSTLNIKGDT
+573 
-585 NGLFAKNKVTIEEE
+585 
-599 ANLNIETKKD
+599 
-609 NKIGLKL
+609 
-616 GENLETFG
+616 
-624 NINIKNTGTG
+624 
-634 ILADNATSILQF
+634 
-646 ENGSKTIVNAKDVA
+646 
-660 VNAQKG
+660 
-666 TSEFKGGSNVELTSN
+666 
-681 KYALVSKKAVFEK
+681 
-694 SSTVKLNGEYGI
+694 
-706 GTLSETDSSDI
+706 
-717 TFKPQSEVNINSS
+717 
-730 NSGIYNVNVGGS
+730 
-742 GKVSIKAPNILKQVR
+742 
-757 TVNQSLKFESGS
+757 
-769 VLEGN
+769 
-774 IEKSW
+774 
-779 NANLILDKGS
+779 
-789 KMFVNNKIE
+789 
-798 ANMDIKGDLFVGTSK
+798 
-813 FYEKRDSFDNYN
+813 
-825 TIYYNKDSNG
+825 
-835 HETKVNF
+835 
-842 DNSKIHLRIGGA
+842 
-854 DKTGA
+854 
-859 TNDKIFFSKNTNING
+859 
-874 KGELVFHKRNSSQVT
+874 
-889 KNTIFKI
+889 
-896 LEEEVKNINGTQGY
+896 
-910 YLEKFPL
+910 
-917 SFTNDIAFG
+917 

-936 LNGKYIVSLVFKGIE
+936 LNGRYVVSLVFKGIE

-1002 KNKVTIEEEANLNIE
+1002 KNKVTVEEKANLNIE

-1036 NIKNAGIGILADNT
+1036 NIKNAGTGILADNT
-1050 TSVLQFENGSKT
+1050 ASVLQFENGSKT
-1062 IVNAKDVAINAQKG
+1062 IVNAKDVAVNAQKG

-1090 NKYALVSKKAVFEKS
+1090 NKYALVAKKAVFEKG
-1105 STVKLNGEYGIG
+1105 STVKLNAEYGIG

-1123 SSDITFKPQ
+1123 SSDVTFNSQ
-1132 SEVNINSSNSGIYNV
+1132 SEVSINSSNSGIYNV

-1190 ANLILDKGSK
+1190 ANLILDKDSK

-1240 STFSSSDKYNT
+1240 STFSSSNKYNT

-1311 KRNMTYS
+1311 RRNMTYS

-1362 YMVTLEDT
+1362 YIVTLEDT

-1376 AKNSLTNSR
+1376 AKNTLTNSR

-1446 TGVSLGFFAGQS
+1446 TGISLGFFAGQS

>member
-1 MKKVIWKIVVLL
+1 MKKVIWKIVLLL
-13 CLISFS
+13 CLTSFS
-19 LYGVQW
+19 LYGAQW
-25 NDLKDGESAEK
+25 NDLKDGETAEK
-36 NLDGNGKVT
+36 ILDENGKETKVDKI
-45 TVNKLKLGKNSHLKV
+45 VLGKNSHLKV
-60 KGKNTKGIVIKG
+60 KGKNTKGIVIKYG
-72 GLSAEVN
+72 IRSKVD
-79 IGEGATLDVDIENST
+79 IGEGATLDVDIESSIKEAT
-94 KDEAGISLESTFKG
+94 GIASESYKD
-108 FIIQKNGNLKL
+108 FIVQKNGNLKV
-119 KKQFNGTI
+119 KNHFIGTI
-127 NSGDIFKQFLDRKG
+127 NSGDIFKQFLDNKK
-141 EGTLLRGISVIK
+141 ENSVLKGISVLK
-153 TFSTEGSTRIESAGT
+153 RFSTEGNTRIESSGT
-168 GIGFDRKTPQGK
+168 GIGFDKKTSKETGL
-180 GFIEFKKGSK
+180 IEFKKGSK

-227 KGTIKKGAKVTLM
+227 KGTIKKGSKVTLM

-310 ERGSILD
+310 EKGSILD

-326 QILLEEGTK
+326 QFLLEEGTK

-356 RSAYEGKQL
+356 RAAYEGKQL

-379 ATAIF
+379 ATALF
-384 MGKQAQRARKGEFSY
+384 MGKQAQRARKGEFTY
-399 RGLYNEFSPDEYY
+399 RGLYSDFAADEYY
-412 TLEYNR
+412 TLDYNKHNYS
-418 DNHYNYISTLN
+418 DNNHNSTLN
-429 LNNGKIHLRLGNKDK
+429 LNNGKIHLRLGTPDRL
-444 FGRIND
+444 GRIND

-455 KNTIINGKG
+455 KNTVINGKG

-474 QVTKNTVFNILE
+474 QVTKNTVFKILE
-486 EEGPKDINGIQGY
+486 EEGLKNINGTQGY

-511 SFGKLVFTTKV
+511 SFGQLVFTTKV
-522 QKLNGKYVVSLVFK
+522 QKLNGRYVVSLVFK
-536 GIEAENFL
+536 GIEADNFL
-544 LAKGKTK
+544 LAKGETK
-551 TLNKKEES
+551 TLNKKKEG
-559 SLEDAILSAKEVTL
+559 SLEDAILRAKEVTI
-573 EENSTLNIKGDT
+573 EEKSTLNIKGDT
-585 NGLFAKNKVTIEEE
+585 NGLFAKNKVTVEEK
-599 ANLNIETKKD
+599 ANLNIETE
-609 NKIGLKL
+609 NKIALKL

-624 NINIKNTGTG
+624 NINIKNAGTG
-634 ILADNATSILQF
+634 ILADNTTSVLKF

-660 VNAQKG
+660 INAQKG

-681 KYALVSKKAVFEK
+681 KYALVAKKAVFEK
-694 SSTVKLNGEYGI
+694 GSTVKLNAEYGI
-706 GTLSETDSSDI
+706 GTLSETDSSDV
-717 TFKPQSEVNINSS
+717 TFNSQSEVNINSS

-742 GKVSIKAPNILKQVR
+742 GKLSIKAPNVLKQVR

-798 ANMDIKGDLFVGTSK
+798 ANV
-813 FYEKRDSFDNYN
+813 
-825 TIYYNKDSNG
+825 
-835 HETKVNF
+835 H
-842 DNSKIHLRIGGA
+842 
-854 DKTGA
+854 
-859 TNDKIFFSKNTNING
+859 
-874 KGELVFHKRNSSQVT
+874 
-889 KNTIFKI
+889 
-896 LEEEVKNINGTQGY
+896 
-910 YLEKFPL
+910 
-917 SFTNDIAFG
+917 
-926 QLVFTTKVQK
+926 
-936 LNGKYIVSLVFKGIE
+936 
-951 ADNFLLAKGET
+951 
-962 KTLNKKKEGSLEDAI
+962 
-977 LSAKEVTIEEKSTLN
+977 
-992 IKGDTNGLFA
+992 
-1002 KNKVTIEEEANLNIE
+1002 
-1017 TENKIALKLG
+1017 
-1027 ENLETFGNI
+1027 
-1036 NIKNAGIGILADNT
+1036 
-1050 TSVLQFENGSKT
+1050 
-1062 IVNAKDVAINAQKG
+1062 
-1076 TSEFKGGSN
+1076 
-1085 VELTS
+1085 
-1090 NKYALVSKKAVFEKS
+1090 
-1105 STVKLNGEYGIG
+1105 
-1117 TLSETD
+1117 
-1123 SSDITFKPQ
+1123 
-1132 SEVNINSSNSGIYNV
+1132 
-1147 NVGGSGKVSIKA
+1147 
-1159 PNILKQVRTVNQS
+1159 
-1172 LKFESGSVLEGNI
+1172 
-1185 EKSWN
+1185 
-1190 ANLILDKGSK
+1190 
-1200 MFVNNKIEANMDIKG
+1200 IKG

-1240 STFSSSDKYNT
+1240 STFSSSDKYYT

-1362 YMVTLEDT
+1362 YIVTLEDT

-1376 AKNSLTNSR
+1376 AKNTLTNSR

-1440 YDYTFN
+1440 YDHTFN
-1446 TGVSLGFFAGQS
+1446 TGISLGFFAGQS

-1509 NKDISEK
+1509 NKDISER
-1516 TFLDSNIKLTRGY
+1516 TFLDGNIKLTRGY
-1529 ISDYKYTAENDLST
+1529 ISDYKYTAENDLNT
-1543 KNEKTDYWNGEIDAK
+1543 RNEKTNYWNGEINAK

-1565 GNAFLKA
+1565 GDAFLKA

-1604 IGMEYKIKQH
+1604 IGMEYKVKQH

-1632 KISIG
+1632 KISFG

>member
-1 MKKVIWKIVVLL
+1 MRKIFWKVTLL
-13 CLISFS
+13 SCFISAFA
-19 LYGVQW
+19 YGGW
-25 NDLKDGESAEK
+25 NELGEGEK
-36 NLDGNGKVT
+36 VEKTLDENGKVT
-45 TVNKLKLGKNSHLKV
+45 TVKKLILGKNSNLKV
-60 KGKNTKGIVIKG
+60 KGKNTKGVLVKG
-72 GLSAEVN
+72 SYFQSKVN
-79 IGEGATLDVDIENST
+79 IGEGATLDIDIESSD
-94 KDEAGISLESTFKG
+94 KDSSGISFAEKRD
-108 FIIQKNGNLKL
+108 FIIEKNGKLNVKNL
-119 KKQFNGTI
+119 FNGTI
-127 NSGDIFKQFLDRKG
+127 NSGDILRQFHSSKEGKG
-141 EGTLLRGISVIK
+141 ILVRGVTVAK
-153 TFSTEGSTRIESAGT
+153 KFTTEGNTRIESSGA
-168 GIGFDRKTPQGK
+168 GIGFDKTTSNGQGE
-180 GFIEFKKGSK
+180 IEFKKGSK
-190 TFVKAGFAGVFARYN
+190 TFVKGGIAGVFARYN
-205 SVTFEEGSDT
+205 NVTFEEGSDT

-221 YGIMVN
+221 YGLMAN

-247 FEVKEHDFL
+247 FEVKEHDRL
-256 KFESGSELNILANDS
+256 TFESGSELNILANNS
-271 ALYGIRLKGKTKL
+271 ALYGIRLVGKTKL

-297 YADGEHSLDTVTF
+297 YADGEHSLNTVTF
-310 ERGSILD
+310 EKGSILD

-326 QILLEEGTK
+326 QFLLEEGTK
-335 LFVPNK
+335 LFVPEK

-356 RSAYEGKQL
+356 RSAYEGKQK
-365 TYKEAVEDADTVAG
+365 TYKEAVEKSSDVDTVVG

-384 MGKQAQRARKGEFSY
+384 MGKQAQRARKGEIRYGKTYDDFSA
-399 RGLYNEFSPDEYY
+399 NEYY
-412 TLEYNR
+412 TLKYNE
-418 DNHYNYISTLN
+418 NSYNYKSTLN
-429 LNNGKIHLRLGNKDK
+429 LNNGKIHLRLGTPDRL
-444 FGRIND
+444 GRIND

-455 KNTIINGKG
+455 KNTVINGKG
-464 ELVFHKRNSS
+464 ELVFYKRNSS
-474 QVTKNTVFNILE
+474 QVTKNTVFKILE
-486 EEGPKDINGIQGY
+486 EEGLKNINGTQGY

-511 SFGKLVFTTKV
+511 SFG
-522 QKLNGKYVVSLVFK
+522 
-536 GIEAENFL
+536 
-544 LAKGKTK
+544 
-551 TLNKKEES
+551 
-559 SLEDAILSAKEVTL
+559 
-573 EENSTLNIKGDT
+573 
-585 NGLFAKNKVTIEEE
+585 
-599 ANLNIETKKD
+599 
-609 NKIGLKL
+609 
-616 GENLETFG
+616 
-624 NINIKNTGTG
+624 
-634 ILADNATSILQF
+634 
-646 ENGSKTIVNAKDVA
+646 
-660 VNAQKG
+660 
-666 TSEFKGGSNVELTSN
+666 
-681 KYALVSKKAVFEK
+681 
-694 SSTVKLNGEYGI
+694 
-706 GTLSETDSSDI
+706 
-717 TFKPQSEVNINSS
+717 
-730 NSGIYNVNVGGS
+730 
-742 GKVSIKAPNILKQVR
+742 
-757 TVNQSLKFESGS
+757 
-769 VLEGN
+769 
-774 IEKSW
+774 
-779 NANLILDKGS
+779 
-789 KMFVNNKIE
+789 
-798 ANMDIKGDLFVGTSK
+798 
-813 FYEKRDSFDNYN
+813 
-825 TIYYNKDSNG
+825 
-835 HETKVNF
+835 
-842 DNSKIHLRIGGA
+842 
-854 DKTGA
+854 
-859 TNDKIFFSKNTNING
+859 
-874 KGELVFHKRNSSQVT
+874 
-889 KNTIFKI
+889 
-896 LEEEVKNINGTQGY
+896 
-910 YLEKFPL
+910 
-917 SFTNDIAFG
+917 

-936 LNGKYIVSLVFKGIE
+936 LNGRYIVSLVFKGIE

-1002 KNKVTIEEEANLNIE
+1002 KNKVTVEEKANLNIE

-1036 NIKNAGIGILADNT
+1036 NIKNAGTGILADNT
-1050 TSVLQFENGSKT
+1050 ASVLQFENGSKT
-1062 IVNAKDVAINAQKG
+1062 IVNAKDVAVNAQKG

-1090 NKYALVSKKAVFEKS
+1090 NKYALVAKKAVFEKG

-1123 SSDITFKPQ
+1123 SGDITFKSQ

-1159 PNILKQVRTVNQS
+1159 PNMLKQVRTVNQS

-1296 GKGEITLHPENVSKV
+1296 GKGEIILHPENVSKV
-1311 KRNMTYS
+1311 RRNMTYS

-1362 YMVTLEDT
+1362 YIVTLEDT
-1370 GELSQA
+1370 GELSQV

-1419 KENLKNKDS
+1419 KENLKNKDN

-1440 YDYTFN
+1440 YDHTFN
-1446 TGVSLGFFAGQS
+1446 TGISLGFFAGQS

-1529 ISDYKYTAENDLST
+1529 ISDYKYTAENDLNT
-1543 KNEKTDYWNGEIDAK
+1543 RNEKTNYWNGEINAK

>member
-1 MKKVIWKIVVLL
+1 MKKVIWKIVLLL
-13 CLISFS
+13 CLTSFS

-25 NDLKDGESAEK
+25 NDLKDGETAEK
-36 NLDGNGKVT
+36 ILDENGKETKVDKI
-45 TVNKLKLGKNSHLKV
+45 VLGKNSHLKV
-60 KGKNTKGIVIKG
+60 KGKNTKGIVIKYG
-72 GLSAEVN
+72 IRSKVD
-79 IGEGATLDVDIENST
+79 IGEGATLDVDIESSIKEAT
-94 KDEAGISLESTFKG
+94 GIASESYKD
-108 FIIQKNGNLKL
+108 FIVQKNGNLKV
-119 KKQFNGTI
+119 KNHFIGTI
-127 NSGDIFKQFLDRKG
+127 NSGDIFKQFLDNKK
-141 EGTLLRGISVIK
+141 ENSVLRGISVLK
-153 TFSTEGSTRIESAGT
+153 RFSTEGNTRIESSGT
-168 GIGFDRKTPQGK
+168 GIGFDKKTSKETGL
-180 GFIEFKKGSK
+180 IEFKKGSK

-227 KGTIKKGAKVTLM
+227 KGTIKKGSKVTLM

-310 ERGSILD
+310 EKGSILD

-326 QILLEEGTK
+326 QFLLEEGTK

-356 RSAYEGKQL
+356 RAAYEGKQL

-379 ATAIF
+379 ATALF
-384 MGKQAQRARKGEFSY
+384 MGKQAQRARKGEFTY
-399 RGLYNEFSPDEYY
+399 RGLYSDFAADEYY
-412 TLEYNR
+412 TLDYNKHNYS
-418 DNHYNYISTLN
+418 DNNHNSTLN
-429 LNNGKIHLRLGNKDK
+429 LNNGKIHLRLGTPDRL
-444 FGRIND
+444 GRIND

-455 KNTIINGKG
+455 KNTVINGKG

-474 QVTKNTVFNILE
+474 QVTKNTVFKILE
-486 EEGPKDINGIQGY
+486 EEGLKNINGTQGY

-511 SFGKLVFTTKV
+511 SFG
-522 QKLNGKYVVSLVFK
+522 
-536 GIEAENFL
+536 
-544 LAKGKTK
+544 
-551 TLNKKEES
+551 
-559 SLEDAILSAKEVTL
+559 
-573 EENSTLNIKGDT
+573 
-585 NGLFAKNKVTIEEE
+585 
-599 ANLNIETKKD
+599 
-609 NKIGLKL
+609 
-616 GENLETFG
+616 
-624 NINIKNTGTG
+624 
-634 ILADNATSILQF
+634 
-646 ENGSKTIVNAKDVA
+646 
-660 VNAQKG
+660 
-666 TSEFKGGSNVELTSN
+666 
-681 KYALVSKKAVFEK
+681 
-694 SSTVKLNGEYGI
+694 
-706 GTLSETDSSDI
+706 
-717 TFKPQSEVNINSS
+717 
-730 NSGIYNVNVGGS
+730 
-742 GKVSIKAPNILKQVR
+742 
-757 TVNQSLKFESGS
+757 
-769 VLEGN
+769 
-774 IEKSW
+774 
-779 NANLILDKGS
+779 
-789 KMFVNNKIE
+789 
-798 ANMDIKGDLFVGTSK
+798 
-813 FYEKRDSFDNYN
+813 
-825 TIYYNKDSNG
+825 
-835 HETKVNF
+835 
-842 DNSKIHLRIGGA
+842 
-854 DKTGA
+854 
-859 TNDKIFFSKNTNING
+859 
-874 KGELVFHKRNSSQVT
+874 
-889 KNTIFKI
+889 
-896 LEEEVKNINGTQGY
+896 
-910 YLEKFPL
+910 
-917 SFTNDIAFG
+917 

-936 LNGKYIVSLVFKGIE
+936 LNGRYVVSLVFKGIE

-1002 KNKVTIEEEANLNIE
+1002 KNKVTVEEKANLNIE
-1017 TENKIALKLG
+1017 AENKIALKLG

-1036 NIKNAGIGILADNT
+1036 NIKNTGTGILADNT
-1050 TSVLQFENGSKT
+1050 ASVLQFENGSKT
-1062 IVNAKDVAINAQKG
+1062 IVNAKDVAVNAQKG

-1090 NKYALVSKKAVFEKS
+1090 NKYALVSKKAVFEKG

-1132 SEVNINSSNSGIYNV
+1132 SEININSSNSGIYNV

-1172 LKFESGSVLEGNI
+1172 LKFENGSVLEGNI

-1296 GKGEITLHPENVSKV
+1296 GKGEITLHPENISKV

-1362 YMVTLEDT
+1362 YIVTLEDT

-1376 AKNSLTNSR
+1376 AKNTLTNSR

-1446 TGVSLGFFAGQS
+1446 TGISLGFFAGQS

-1543 KNEKTDYWNGEIDAK
+1543 KNEKTDYWNGEINAK

-1565 GNAFLKA
+1565 GDAFLKA

>member
-1 MKKVIWKIVVLL
+1 MKKVIWKIVLLL
-13 CLISFS
+13 CLTSFS

-25 NDLKDGESAEK
+25 NDLKDGETAEK
-36 NLDGNGKVT
+36 ILDENGKETKVDKI
-45 TVNKLKLGKNSHLKV
+45 VLGKNSHLKV
-60 KGKNTKGIVIKG
+60 KGKNTKGIVIKYG
-72 GLSAEVN
+72 IRSKVD
-79 IGEGATLDVDIENST
+79 IGEGATLDVDIESSIKEAT
-94 KDEAGISLESTFKG
+94 GIASESYKD
-108 FIIQKNGNLKL
+108 FIVQKNGNLKV
-119 KKQFNGTI
+119 KNHFIGTI
-127 NSGDIFKQFLDRKG
+127 NSGDIFKQFLDNKK
-141 EGTLLRGISVIK
+141 ENSVLRGISVLK
-153 TFSTEGSTRIESAGT
+153 RFSTEGNTRIESSGT
-168 GIGFDRKTPQGK
+168 GIGFDKKTSKETGL
-180 GFIEFKKGSK
+180 IEFKKGSK

-227 KGTIKKGAKVTLM
+227 KGTIKKGSKVTLM

-310 ERGSILD
+310 EKGSILD

-326 QILLEEGTK
+326 QFLLEEGTK

-356 RSAYEGKQL
+356 RAAYEGKQL

-379 ATAIF
+379 ATALF
-384 MGKQAQRARKGEFSY
+384 MGKQAQRARKGEFTY
-399 RGLYNEFSPDEYY
+399 RGLYSDFAADEYY
-412 TLEYNR
+412 TLDYNKHNYS
-418 DNHYNYISTLN
+418 DNNHNSTLN
-429 LNNGKIHLRLGNKDK
+429 LNNGKIHLRLGTPDRL
-444 FGRIND
+444 GRIND

-455 KNTIINGKG
+455 KNTVINGKG

-474 QVTKNTVFNILE
+474 QVTKNTVFKILE
-486 EEGPKDINGIQGY
+486 EEGLKNINGTQGY

-511 SFGKLVFTTKV
+511 SFG
-522 QKLNGKYVVSLVFK
+522 
-536 GIEAENFL
+536 
-544 LAKGKTK
+544 
-551 TLNKKEES
+551 
-559 SLEDAILSAKEVTL
+559 
-573 EENSTLNIKGDT
+573 
-585 NGLFAKNKVTIEEE
+585 
-599 ANLNIETKKD
+599 
-609 NKIGLKL
+609 
-616 GENLETFG
+616 
-624 NINIKNTGTG
+624 
-634 ILADNATSILQF
+634 
-646 ENGSKTIVNAKDVA
+646 
-660 VNAQKG
+660 
-666 TSEFKGGSNVELTSN
+666 
-681 KYALVSKKAVFEK
+681 
-694 SSTVKLNGEYGI
+694 
-706 GTLSETDSSDI
+706 
-717 TFKPQSEVNINSS
+717 
-730 NSGIYNVNVGGS
+730 
-742 GKVSIKAPNILKQVR
+742 
-757 TVNQSLKFESGS
+757 
-769 VLEGN
+769 
-774 IEKSW
+774 
-779 NANLILDKGS
+779 
-789 KMFVNNKIE
+789 
-798 ANMDIKGDLFVGTSK
+798 
-813 FYEKRDSFDNYN
+813 
-825 TIYYNKDSNG
+825 
-835 HETKVNF
+835 
-842 DNSKIHLRIGGA
+842 
-854 DKTGA
+854 
-859 TNDKIFFSKNTNING
+859 
-874 KGELVFHKRNSSQVT
+874 
-889 KNTIFKI
+889 
-896 LEEEVKNINGTQGY
+896 
-910 YLEKFPL
+910 
-917 SFTNDIAFG
+917 

-936 LNGKYIVSLVFKGIE
+936 LNGRYVVSLVFKGIE

-1002 KNKVTIEEEANLNIE
+1002 KNKVTVEEKANLNIE

-1036 NIKNAGIGILADNT
+1036 NIKNAGTGILADNT
-1050 TSVLQFENGSKT
+1050 ASVLQFENGSKT
-1062 IVNAKDVAINAQKG
+1062 IVNAKDVAVNAQKG

-1090 NKYALVSKKAVFEKS
+1090 NKYALVSKKAVFEKG

-1132 SEVNINSSNSGIYNV
+1132 SEININSSNSGIYNV

-1172 LKFESGSVLEGNI
+1172 LKFENGSVLEGNI

-1296 GKGEITLHPENVSKV
+1296 GKGEITLHPENISKV

-1362 YMVTLEDT
+1362 YIVTLEDT

-1376 AKNSLTNSR
+1376 AKNTLTNSR

-1446 TGVSLGFFAGQS
+1446 TGISLGFFAGQS

-1543 KNEKTDYWNGEIDAK
+1543 KNEKTDYWNGEVNAK

-1565 GNAFLKA
+1565 GDAFLKA